1 MTKKLPSE
9 LKQTRK
15 SIQTACEFCHTKHI
29 QCDVGRPCQN
39 CLKRGIEN
47 FCRDKKRKS
56 RKRVEKHR
64 IQMQPSSVKSQAVH
78 SVPSKT
84 VSPSSVHLEFKAPPL
99 VEQRDLL
106 PSDVSKLRNTPSHST
121 NIQYTYNIND
131 NVQSNEFIPRITN
144 FNTNDGQ
151 TASEDISNN
160 TSAPQPVHLVNDPL
174 IPTIRKSTLNLKSH
188 FLEQHKAMQ
197 QPLAAACMVTT
208 TNIPVHPELDSRDVN
223 NDDVDDETDIHFDSM
238 WCNDEYMK
246 LKDIVD
252 ISTPYLPNNSQIFS
266 LQESTFPNRSASTR
280 GDSSPHLANLLNM
293 TKTRN
298 NEKGSSMSESA
309 SAFNGYDEIVSRPYI
324 SLDML
329 HSNRDSNTGSNPS
342 TNEKVEGES
351 ENSCPSDSD
360 VEKNDSDYISPSKFR
375 ELVKTPQ
382 DLYDNKCLIKPH
394 NYKLAYTKLLTC
406 LRKKFLEESKV
417 GQPDLAEVGNENQK
431 QDLRHDLE
439 IIIRSILERYAPIF
453 VSLTSNM
460 IGEDLLLQEVTLQ
473 RALLDLENMA
483 KLVSCTPICI
493 WRRSGEIC
501 FVSNEFYSLTGF
513 NKNVILD
520 RTSFIFE
527 FLDHKSVS
535 NYFQIFNEL
544 LAFGYNDINKRRKLL
559 MLNASSSTTSQITE
573 EFSFTTDGK
582 AIFTKCNLLL
592 SNGFYLKCAC
602 CWTVKRDSFNIPI
615 LVMGQFL
622 PIFDID

>member
-39 CLKRGIEN
+39 CLKRNIGK

-56 RKRVEKHR
+56 RKRIEKHGT
-64 IQMQPSSVKSQAVH
+64 QPYLNLGKRLVIH
-78 SVPSKT
+78 DVPSKT
-84 VSPSSVHLEFKAPPL
+84 VSPSSVHL
-99 VEQRDLL
+99 QRDFLS
-106 PSDVSKLRNTPSHST
+106 SDQEKPGKTPAHNT

-131 NVQSNEFIPRITN
+131 NFQSAGSIPRITN
-144 FNTNDGQ
+144 FNTDNGQ
-151 TASEDISNN
+151 TVLENTSNN
-160 TSAPQPVHLVNDPL
+160 ISASQAVHLMNDPI
-174 IPTIRKSTLNLKSH
+174 IPTVRKSTLNLKSH

-197 QPLAAACMVTT
+197 QPLA
-208 TNIPVHPELDSRDVN
+208 TNCLVATSNVPVHSGMDTSNKSD
-223 NDDVDDETDIHFDSM
+223 DDVDDETNIHFDSM

-252 ISTPYLPNNSQIFS
+252 ISTPFLPNNSQIFS
-266 LQESTFPNRSASTR
+266 LQESEYPNPSASTR
-280 GDSSPHLANLLNM
+280 GNSSLHLTNLLNS
-293 TKTRN
+293 TKSVN
-298 NEKGSSMSESA
+298 DQKDSSIGHSTST
-309 SAFNGYDEIVSRPYI
+309 FNTYDEVVSRPFI

-329 HSNRDSNTGSNPS
+329 HLNRGANANTHPS
-342 TNEKVEGES
+342 HNAKLES
-351 ENSCPSDSD
+351 ECDSSSHSDAD
-360 VEKNDSDYISPSKFR
+360 LEKHDTDFISPSKFR

-382 DLYDNKCLIKPH
+382 DLYDNKCFIKPH
-394 NYKLAYTKLLTC
+394 NYKLAYTKLLTT
-406 LRKKFLEESKV
+406 LRKKFLE
-417 GQPDLAEVGNENQK
+417 GAEIDKSASVKDEHSTQK
-431 QDLRHDLE
+431 HNLRYDLE
-439 IIIRSILERYAPIF
+439 VIIRSILERYAPIF
-453 VSLTSNM
+453 ISLTSNM
-460 IGEDLLLQEVTLQ
+460 IEEDLLLQEVTLQ

-483 KLVSCTPICI
+483 KLVSCTPMCI
-493 WRRSGEIC
+493 WRRSGEVC

-513 NKNVILD
+513 NKNLLLD

-527 FLDHKSVS
+527 YLDHKSVS

-544 LAFGYNDINKRRKLL
+544 LAFGYNDINKRKKLL
-559 MLNASSSTTSQITE
+559 MLNACSSTSSKTTE
-573 EFSFTTDGK
+573 GFSFTTDGK

-592 SNGFYLKCAC
+592 SNGLYLKCAC

-622 PIFDID
+622 PIFEMD

>member
-39 CLKRGIEN
+39 CLKRNIGK

-56 RKRVEKHR
+56 RKRIEKHGT
-64 IQMQPSSVKSQAVH
+64 QPYLNLGKRLVIH
-78 SVPSKT
+78 DVPSKT
-84 VSPSSVHLEFKAPPL
+84 VSPSSVHL
-99 VEQRDLL
+99 QRDFLS
-106 PSDVSKLRNTPSHST
+106 SDQEKPGKTPAHNT

-131 NVQSNEFIPRITN
+131 NFQSAGSIPRITN
-144 FNTNDGQ
+144 FNTNNGQ
-151 TASEDISNN
+151 TVLENTSNN
-160 TSAPQPVHLVNDPL
+160 ISASQAVHLMNDPI
-174 IPTIRKSTLNLKSH
+174 IPTVRKSTLNLKSH

-197 QPLAAACMVTT
+197 QPLA
-208 TNIPVHPELDSRDVN
+208 TNCLVATSNVPVHSGMDTSNKSD
-223 NDDVDDETDIHFDSM
+223 DDVDDETNIHFDSM

-252 ISTPYLPNNSQIFS
+252 ISTPFLPNNSQIFS
-266 LQESTFPNRSASTR
+266 LQESEYPNPSASTR
-280 GDSSPHLANLLNM
+280 GNSSLHLTNLLNS
-293 TKTRN
+293 TKSVN
-298 NEKGSSMSESA
+298 DQKDSSIGHSTST
-309 SAFNGYDEIVSRPYI
+309 FNTYDEVVSRPFI

-329 HSNRDSNTGSNPS
+329 HLNRGANANTHPS
-342 TNEKVEGES
+342 HNAKLES
-351 ENSCPSDSD
+351 ECDSSSHSDAD
-360 VEKNDSDYISPSKFR
+360 LEKHDTDFISPSKFR

-382 DLYDNKCLIKPH
+382 DLYDNKCFIKPH
-394 NYKLAYTKLLTC
+394 NYKLAYTKLLTT
-406 LRKKFLEESKV
+406 LRKKFLE
-417 GQPDLAEVGNENQK
+417 GAEIDKSASVKDEHSTQK
-431 QDLRHDLE
+431 HNLRYDLE
-439 IIIRSILERYAPIF
+439 VIIRSILERYAPIF
-453 VSLTSNM
+453 ISLTSNM
-460 IGEDLLLQEVTLQ
+460 IEEDLLLQEVTLQ

-483 KLVSCTPICI
+483 KLVSCTPMCI

-513 NKNVILD
+513 NKNLLLD

-527 FLDHKSVS
+527 YLDHKSVS

-544 LAFGYNDINKRRKLL
+544 LAFGYNDINKRKKLL
-559 MLNASSSTTSQITE
+559 MLNACSSTSSKTTE
-573 EFSFTTDGK
+573 GFSFTTDGK

-592 SNGFYLKCAC
+592 SNGLYLKCAC

-622 PIFDID
+622 PIFEMD

>member
-39 CLKRGIEN
+39 CLKRNIGK

-56 RKRVEKHR
+56 RKRIEKHGT
-64 IQMQPSSVKSQAVH
+64 QPYLNLGKRLVIH
-78 SVPSKT
+78 DVPSKT
-84 VSPSSVHLEFKAPPL
+84 VSPSSVHL
-99 VEQRDLL
+99 QRDFLS
-106 PSDVSKLRNTPSHST
+106 SDQEKPGKTPAHNT

-131 NVQSNEFIPRITN
+131 NFQSAGSIPRITN
-144 FNTNDGQ
+144 FNTNNGQ
-151 TASEDISNN
+151 TVLENTSNN
-160 TSAPQPVHLVNDPL
+160 ISASQAVHLMNDPI
-174 IPTIRKSTLNLKSH
+174 IPTVRKSTLNLKSH

-197 QPLAAACMVTT
+197 QPLA
-208 TNIPVHPELDSRDVN
+208 TNCLVATSNVPVHSGMDDSNKSD
-223 NDDVDDETDIHFDSM
+223 DDVDDETNIHFDSM

-252 ISTPYLPNNSQIFS
+252 ISTPFLPNNSQIFS
-266 LQESTFPNRSASTR
+266 LQESEYPNPSASTR
-280 GDSSPHLANLLNM
+280 GNSSLHLTNLLNS
-293 TKTRN
+293 TKSVN
-298 NEKGSSMSESA
+298 DQKDSSIGHSTST
-309 SAFNGYDEIVSRPYI
+309 FNTYDEVVSRPFI

-329 HSNRDSNTGSNPS
+329 HLNRGANANTHPS
-342 TNEKVEGES
+342 HNAKLES
-351 ENSCPSDSD
+351 ECDSSSHSDAD
-360 VEKNDSDYISPSKFR
+360 LEKHDTDFISPPKFR

-394 NYKLAYTKLLTC
+394 NYKLAYTKLLTT
-406 LRKKFLEESKV
+406 LRKKFLE
-417 GQPDLAEVGNENQK
+417 GAEIDKSASVKDEHSTQK
-431 QDLRHDLE
+431 HNLRYDLE
-439 IIIRSILERYAPIF
+439 VIIRSILERYAPIF
-453 VSLTSNM
+453 ISLTSNM
-460 IGEDLLLQEVTLQ
+460 IEEDLLLQEVTLQ

-483 KLVSCTPICI
+483 KLVSCTPMCI

-513 NKNVILD
+513 NKNLLLD

-527 FLDHKSVS
+527 YLDHKSVS

-544 LAFGYNDINKRRKLL
+544 LAFGYNDINKRKKLL
-559 MLNASSSTTSQITE
+559 MLNACSSTSSKITE
-573 EFSFTTDGK
+573 GFSFTTDGK

-592 SNGFYLKCAC
+592 SNGLYLKCAC

-622 PIFDID
+622 PIFEMD

>member
-39 CLKRGIEN
+39 CLKRNIGK

-56 RKRVEKHR
+56 RKRIEKHGT
-64 IQMQPSSVKSQAVH
+64 QPYLNLGKRLVIH
-78 SVPSKT
+78 DVPSKT
-84 VSPSSVHLEFKAPPL
+84 VSPSSVHL
-99 VEQRDLL
+99 QRDFLS
-106 PSDVSKLRNTPSHST
+106 SDQEKPGKTPAHNT

-131 NVQSNEFIPRITN
+131 NFQSAGSIPRITN
-144 FNTNDGQ
+144 LNTDNGQ
-151 TASEDISNN
+151 TVLENTSNN
-160 TSAPQPVHLVNDPL
+160 ISASQAVHLMNDPI
-174 IPTIRKSTLNLKSH
+174 IPTVRKSTLNLKSH

-197 QPLAAACMVTT
+197 QPLA
-208 TNIPVHPELDSRDVN
+208 TNCLVATSNVPVHSGMDTSNKSD
-223 NDDVDDETDIHFDSM
+223 DDVDDETNIHFDSM

-252 ISTPYLPNNSQIFS
+252 ISTPFLPNNSQIFS
-266 LQESTFPNRSASTR
+266 LQESEYPNPSASTR
-280 GDSSPHLANLLNM
+280 GNSSLHLTNLLNS
-293 TKTRN
+293 TKSVN
-298 NEKGSSMSESA
+298 DQKDSSIGHSTST
-309 SAFNGYDEIVSRPYI
+309 FNTYDEVVSRPFI

-329 HSNRDSNTGSNPS
+329 HLNRGANANTHPS
-342 TNEKVEGES
+342 HNAKLES
-351 ENSCPSDSD
+351 ECDSSSHSDAD
-360 VEKNDSDYISPSKFR
+360 LEKHDTDFISPSKFR

-382 DLYDNKCLIKPH
+382 DLYDNKCFIKPH
-394 NYKLAYTKLLTC
+394 NYKLAYTKLLTT
-406 LRKKFLEESKV
+406 LRKKFLE
-417 GQPDLAEVGNENQK
+417 GAEIDKSASVKDEHSTQK
-431 QDLRHDLE
+431 HNLRYDLE
-439 IIIRSILERYAPIF
+439 VIIRSILERYAPIF

-460 IGEDLLLQEVTLQ
+460 IEEDLLLQEVTLQ

-483 KLVSCTPICI
+483 KLVSCTPMCI

-513 NKNVILD
+513 NKNLLLD

-527 FLDHKSVS
+527 YLDHKSVS

-544 LAFGYNDINKRRKLL
+544 LAFGYNDINKRKKLL
-559 MLNASSSTTSQITE
+559 MLNACSSTSSKTTE
-573 EFSFTTDGK
+573 GFSFTTDGK

-592 SNGFYLKCAC
+592 SNGLYLKCAC

-622 PIFDID
+622 PIFEMD

>member
-39 CLKRGIEN
+39 CLKRNIGK

-56 RKRVEKHR
+56 RKRIEKHGT
-64 IQMQPSSVKSQAVH
+64 QPYLNLGKRLVIH
-78 SVPSKT
+78 DVPSKT
-84 VSPSSVHLEFKAPPL
+84 VSPSSVHL
-99 VEQRDLL
+99 QRDFLS
-106 PSDVSKLRNTPSHST
+106 SDQEKPGKTPAHNT

-131 NVQSNEFIPRITN
+131 NFQSAGSIPRITN
-144 FNTNDGQ
+144 FNTNNGQ
-151 TASEDISNN
+151 TVLENTSNN
-160 TSAPQPVHLVNDPL
+160 ISASQAVHLMNDPI
-174 IPTIRKSTLNLKSH
+174 IPTVRKSTLNLKSH

-197 QPLAAACMVTT
+197 QPLA
-208 TNIPVHPELDSRDVN
+208 TNCLVATSNVPVHSGMDDSNKSD
-223 NDDVDDETDIHFDSM
+223 DDVDDETNIHFDSM

-252 ISTPYLPNNSQIFS
+252 ISTPFLPNNSQIFS
-266 LQESTFPNRSASTR
+266 LQESEYPNPSASTR
-280 GDSSPHLANLLNM
+280 GNSSLHLTNLLNS
-293 TKTRN
+293 TKSVN
-298 NEKGSSMSESA
+298 DQKDSSIGHSTST
-309 SAFNGYDEIVSRPYI
+309 FNTYDEVVSRPFI

-329 HSNRDSNTGSNPS
+329 HLNRGANANTHPS
-342 TNEKVEGES
+342 HNAKLES
-351 ENSCPSDSD
+351 ECDSSSHSDAD
-360 VEKNDSDYISPSKFR
+360 LEKHDTDFISPSKFR

-394 NYKLAYTKLLTC
+394 NYKLAYTKLLTT
-406 LRKKFLEESKV
+406 LRKKFLE
-417 GQPDLAEVGNENQK
+417 GAEIDKSASVKDEDSTQK
-431 QDLRHDLE
+431 HNLRYDLE
-439 IIIRSILERYAPIF
+439 VIIRSILERYAPIF
-453 VSLTSNM
+453 ISLTSNM
-460 IGEDLLLQEVTLQ
+460 IEEDLLLQEVTLQ

-483 KLVSCTPICI
+483 KLVSCTPMCI

-513 NKNVILD
+513 NKNLLLD

-527 FLDHKSVS
+527 YLDHKSVS

-544 LAFGYNDINKRRKLL
+544 LAFGYNDINKRKKLL
-559 MLNASSSTTSQITE
+559 MLNACSSTSSKITE
-573 EFSFTTDGK
+573 GFSFTTDGK

-592 SNGFYLKCAC
+592 SNGLYLKCAC

-622 PIFDID
+622 PIFEMD

>member
-39 CLKRGIEN
+39 CLKRNIGK

-56 RKRVEKHR
+56 RKRIEKHGT
-64 IQMQPSSVKSQAVH
+64 QPYLNLGKRLVIH
-78 SVPSKT
+78 DVPSKT
-84 VSPSSVHLEFKAPPL
+84 VSPSSVHL
-99 VEQRDLL
+99 QRDFLS
-106 PSDVSKLRNTPSHST
+106 SDQEKPGKTPAHNT

-131 NVQSNEFIPRITN
+131 NFQSAGSIPRITN
-144 FNTNDGQ
+144 FNTNNGQ
-151 TASEDISNN
+151 TVLENTSNN
-160 TSAPQPVHLVNDPL
+160 ISASQAVHLMNDPI
-174 IPTIRKSTLNLKSH
+174 IPTVRKSTLNLKSH

-197 QPLAAACMVTT
+197 QPLA
-208 TNIPVHPELDSRDVN
+208 TNCLVATSNVPVHSGMDDSNKSD
-223 NDDVDDETDIHFDSM
+223 DDVDDETNIHFDSM

-252 ISTPYLPNNSQIFS
+252 ISTPFLPNNSQIFS
-266 LQESTFPNRSASTR
+266 LQESEYPNPSASTR
-280 GDSSPHLANLLNM
+280 GNSSLHLTNLLNS
-293 TKTRN
+293 TKSVN
-298 NEKGSSMSESA
+298 DQKDSSIGHSTST
-309 SAFNGYDEIVSRPYI
+309 FNTYDEVVSRPFI

-329 HSNRDSNTGSNPS
+329 HLNRGANANTHPS
-342 TNEKVEGES
+342 HNAKLES
-351 ENSCPSDSD
+351 ECDSSSHSDAD
-360 VEKNDSDYISPSKFR
+360 VEKHDTDFISPSKFR

-394 NYKLAYTKLLTC
+394 NYKLAYTKLLTT
-406 LRKKFLEESKV
+406 LRKKFLE
-417 GQPDLAEVGNENQK
+417 GAEIDKSASVKDEHSTQK
-431 QDLRHDLE
+431 HNLRYDLE
-439 IIIRSILERYAPIF
+439 VIIRSILERYAPIF
-453 VSLTSNM
+453 ISLTSNM
-460 IGEDLLLQEVTLQ
+460 IEEDLLLQEVTLQ

-483 KLVSCTPICI
+483 KLVSCTPMCI

-513 NKNVILD
+513 NKNLLLD

-527 FLDHKSVS
+527 YLDHKSVS

-544 LAFGYNDINKRRKLL
+544 LAFGYNDINKRKKLL
-559 MLNASSSTTSQITE
+559 MLNACSSTSSKITE
-573 EFSFTTDGK
+573 GFSFTTDGK

-592 SNGFYLKCAC
+592 SNGLYLKCAC

-622 PIFDID
+622 PIFEMD

>member
-39 CLKRGIEN
+39 CLKRNIGK

-56 RKRVEKHR
+56 RKRIEKHGT
-64 IQMQPSSVKSQAVH
+64 QPYLNLGKRLVIH
-78 SVPSKT
+78 DVPSKT
-84 VSPSSVHLEFKAPPL
+84 VSPSSVHL
-99 VEQRDLL
+99 QRDFLS
-106 PSDVSKLRNTPSHST
+106 SDQEKLGKTPAHNT

-131 NVQSNEFIPRITN
+131 NFQSAGSIPRITN
-144 FNTNDGQ
+144 FNTNNGQ
-151 TASEDISNN
+151 TVLENTSNN
-160 TSAPQPVHLVNDPL
+160 ISASQAVHLMNDPI
-174 IPTIRKSTLNLKSH
+174 IPTVRKSTLNLKSH

-197 QPLAAACMVTT
+197 QPLA
-208 TNIPVHPELDSRDVN
+208 TNCLVATSNVPVHSGMDDSNKSD
-223 NDDVDDETDIHFDSM
+223 DDVDDETNIHFDSM

-252 ISTPYLPNNSQIFS
+252 ISTPFLPNNSQIFS
-266 LQESTFPNRSASTR
+266 LQESEYPNPSASTR
-280 GDSSPHLANLLNM
+280 GNSSLHLTNLLNS
-293 TKTRN
+293 TKSVN
-298 NEKGSSMSESA
+298 DQKDSSIGHSTST
-309 SAFNGYDEIVSRPYI
+309 FNTYDEVVSRPFI

-329 HSNRDSNTGSNPS
+329 HLNRGANANTHPS
-342 TNEKVEGES
+342 HNAKLES
-351 ENSCPSDSD
+351 ECDSSSHSDAD
-360 VEKNDSDYISPSKFR
+360 LEKHDTDFISPSKFR

-394 NYKLAYTKLLTC
+394 NYKLAYTKLLTT
-406 LRKKFLEESKV
+406 LRKKFLE
-417 GQPDLAEVGNENQK
+417 GAEIDKSASVKDEHSTQK
-431 QDLRHDLE
+431 HNLRYDLE
-439 IIIRSILERYAPIF
+439 VIIRSILERYAPIF
-453 VSLTSNM
+453 ISLTSNM
-460 IGEDLLLQEVTLQ
+460 IEEDLLLQEVTLQ

-483 KLVSCTPICI
+483 KLVSCTPMCI

-513 NKNVILD
+513 NKNLLLD

-527 FLDHKSVS
+527 YLDHKSVS

-544 LAFGYNDINKRRKLL
+544 LAFGYNDINKRKKLL
-559 MLNASSSTTSQITE
+559 MLNACSSTSSKITE
-573 EFSFTTDGK
+573 GFSFTTDGK

-592 SNGFYLKCAC
+592 NNGLYLKCAC

-622 PIFDID
+622 PIFEMD

>member
-39 CLKRGIEN
+39 CLKRNIGK

-56 RKRVEKHR
+56 RKRIEKHGT
-64 IQMQPSSVKSQAVH
+64 QPYLNLGKRLVIH
-78 SVPSKT
+78 DVPSKT
-84 VSPSSVHLEFKAPPL
+84 VSPSSVHL
-99 VEQRDLL
+99 QRDFLS
-106 PSDVSKLRNTPSHST
+106 SDQEKPGKTPAHNT

-131 NVQSNEFIPRITN
+131 NFQSAGSIPRITN
-144 FNTNDGQ
+144 FNTNNGQ
-151 TASEDISNN
+151 TVLENTSNN
-160 TSAPQPVHLVNDPL
+160 ISASQAVHLMNDPI
-174 IPTIRKSTLNLKSH
+174 IPTVRKSTLNLKSH

-197 QPLAAACMVTT
+197 QPLA
-208 TNIPVHPELDSRDVN
+208 TNCLVATSNVPVHSGMDTSNKSD
-223 NDDVDDETDIHFDSM
+223 DDVDDETNIHFDSM

-252 ISTPYLPNNSQIFS
+252 ISTPFLPNNSQIFS
-266 LQESTFPNRSASTR
+266 LQESEYPNPSASTR
-280 GDSSPHLANLLNM
+280 GNSSLHLTNLLNS
-293 TKTRN
+293 TKSVN
-298 NEKGSSMSESA
+298 DQKDSSIGHSTST
-309 SAFNGYDEIVSRPYI
+309 FNTYDEVVSRPFI

-329 HSNRDSNTGSNPS
+329 HLNRGANANTHPS
-342 TNEKVEGES
+342 HNAKLES
-351 ENSCPSDSD
+351 ECDSSSHSDAD
-360 VEKNDSDYISPSKFR
+360 LEKHDTDFISPSKFR

-394 NYKLAYTKLLTC
+394 NYKLAYTKLLTT
-406 LRKKFLEESKV
+406 LRKKFLE
-417 GQPDLAEVGNENQK
+417 GAEIDKSASVKDEHSTQK
-431 QDLRHDLE
+431 HNLRYDLE
-439 IIIRSILERYAPIF
+439 VIIRSILERYAPIF
-453 VSLTSNM
+453 ISLTSNM
-460 IGEDLLLQEVTLQ
+460 IEEDLLLQEVTLQ

-483 KLVSCTPICI
+483 KLVSCMPMCI

-513 NKNVILD
+513 NKNLLLD

-527 FLDHKSVS
+527 YLDHKSVS

-544 LAFGYNDINKRRKLL
+544 LAFGYNDINKRKKLL
-559 MLNASSSTTSQITE
+559 MLNACSSTSSKTTE
-573 EFSFTTDGK
+573 GFSFTTDGK

-592 SNGFYLKCAC
+592 SNGLYLKCAC

-622 PIFDID
+622 PIFEMD

>member
-39 CLKRGIEN
+39 CLKRNIGK

-56 RKRVEKHR
+56 RKRIEKHGT
-64 IQMQPSSVKSQAVH
+64 QPYLNLGKRLVIH
-78 SVPSKT
+78 DVPSKT
-84 VSPSSVHLEFKAPPL
+84 VSTSSVHL
-99 VEQRDLL
+99 QRDFLS
-106 PSDVSKLRNTPSHST
+106 SDQEKPGKTPAHNT

-131 NVQSNEFIPRITN
+131 NFQSAGSIPRITN
-144 FNTNDGQ
+144 FNTNNGQ
-151 TASEDISNN
+151 TVLENTSNN
-160 TSAPQPVHLVNDPL
+160 ISASQAVHLMNDPI
-174 IPTIRKSTLNLKSH
+174 IPTVRKSTLNLKSH

-197 QPLAAACMVTT
+197 QPLA
-208 TNIPVHPELDSRDVN
+208 TNCLVATSNVPVHSGMDTSNKSD
-223 NDDVDDETDIHFDSM
+223 DDVDDETNIHFDSM

-252 ISTPYLPNNSQIFS
+252 ISTPFLPNNSQIFS
-266 LQESTFPNRSASTR
+266 LQESEYPNPSASTR
-280 GDSSPHLANLLNM
+280 GNSSLHLTNLLNS
-293 TKTRN
+293 TKSVN
-298 NEKGSSMSESA
+298 DQKDSSIGHSTST
-309 SAFNGYDEIVSRPYI
+309 FNTYDEVVSRPFI

-329 HSNRDSNTGSNPS
+329 HLNRGANANTHPS
-342 TNEKVEGES
+342 HNAKLES
-351 ENSCPSDSD
+351 ECDSSSHSDAD
-360 VEKNDSDYISPSKFR
+360 LEKHDTDFISPPKFR

-394 NYKLAYTKLLTC
+394 NYKLAYTKLLTT
-406 LRKKFLEESKV
+406 LRKKFLE
-417 GQPDLAEVGNENQK
+417 GAEIDKSASVKDEHSTQK
-431 QDLRHDLE
+431 HNLRYDLE
-439 IIIRSILERYAPIF
+439 VIIRSILERYAPIF
-453 VSLTSNM
+453 ISLTSNM
-460 IGEDLLLQEVTLQ
+460 IEEDLLLQEVTLQ

-483 KLVSCTPICI
+483 KLVSCTPMCI

-513 NKNVILD
+513 NKNLLLD

-527 FLDHKSVS
+527 YLDHKSVS

-544 LAFGYNDINKRRKLL
+544 LAFGYNDINKRKKLL
-559 MLNASSSTTSQITE
+559 MLNACSSTSSKTTE
-573 EFSFTTDGK
+573 GFSFTTDGK

-592 SNGFYLKCAC
+592 SNGLYLKCAC

-622 PIFDID
+622 PIFEMD

>member
-39 CLKRGIEN
+39 CLKRNIGK

-56 RKRVEKHR
+56 RKRIEKHGT
-64 IQMQPSSVKSQAVH
+64 QPYLNLGKRLVIH
-78 SVPSKT
+78 DVPSKT
-84 VSPSSVHLEFKAPPL
+84 VSPSSVHL
-99 VEQRDLL
+99 QRDFLS
-106 PSDVSKLRNTPSHST
+106 SDQEKPGKTPAHNT

-131 NVQSNEFIPRITN
+131 NFQSAGSIPRITN
-144 FNTNDGQ
+144 FNTDNGQ
-151 TASEDISNN
+151 TVLENTSNN
-160 TSAPQPVHLVNDPL
+160 ISASQAVHLMNDPI
-174 IPTIRKSTLNLKSH
+174 IPTVRKSTLNLKSH

-197 QPLAAACMVTT
+197 QPLA
-208 TNIPVHPELDSRDVN
+208 TNCLVATSNVPVHSGMDASNKSD
-223 NDDVDDETDIHFDSM
+223 DDVDDETNIHFDSM

-252 ISTPYLPNNSQIFS
+252 ISTPFLPNNSQIFS
-266 LQESTFPNRSASTR
+266 LQESEYPNPSASTR
-280 GDSSPHLANLLNM
+280 GNSSLHLTNLLNS
-293 TKTRN
+293 TKSVN
-298 NEKGSSMSESA
+298 DQKDSSIGHSTST
-309 SAFNGYDEIVSRPYI
+309 FNTYDEVVSRPFI

-329 HSNRDSNTGSNPS
+329 HLNRGANANTHPS
-342 TNEKVEGES
+342 HNAKLES
-351 ENSCPSDSD
+351 ECDSSSHSDAD
-360 VEKNDSDYISPSKFR
+360 LEKHDTDFISPSKFR

-394 NYKLAYTKLLTC
+394 NYKLAYTKLLTT
-406 LRKKFLEESKV
+406 LRKKFLE
-417 GQPDLAEVGNENQK
+417 GAEIDKSASVKDEHSTQK
-431 QDLRHDLE
+431 HNLRYDLE
-439 IIIRSILERYAPIF
+439 VIIRSILERYAPIF
-453 VSLTSNM
+453 ISLTSNM
-460 IGEDLLLQEVTLQ
+460 IEEDLLLQEVTLQ

-483 KLVSCTPICI
+483 KLVSCTPMCI

-513 NKNVILD
+513 NKNLLLD

-527 FLDHKSVS
+527 YLDHKSVS

-544 LAFGYNDINKRRKLL
+544 LAFGYNDINKRKKLL
-559 MLNASSSTTSQITE
+559 MLNACSSTSSKTTE
-573 EFSFTTDGK
+573 GFSFTTDGK

-592 SNGFYLKCAC
+592 SNGLYLKCAC

-622 PIFDID
+622 PIFEMD

>member
-39 CLKRGIEN
+39 CLKRNIGK

-56 RKRVEKHR
+56 RKRIEKHGT
-64 IQMQPSSVKSQAVH
+64 QPYLNLGKRLVIH
-78 SVPSKT
+78 DVPSKT
-84 VSPSSVHLEFKAPPL
+84 VSPSSVHL
-99 VEQRDLL
+99 QRDFLS
-106 PSDVSKLRNTPSHST
+106 SDQEKPGKTPAHNT

-131 NVQSNEFIPRITN
+131 NFQSAGSIPRITN
-144 FNTNDGQ
+144 LNTDNGQ
-151 TASEDISNN
+151 TVLENTSNN
-160 TSAPQPVHLVNDPL
+160 ISASQAVHLMNDPI
-174 IPTIRKSTLNLKSH
+174 IPTVRKSTLNLKSH

-197 QPLAAACMVTT
+197 QPLA
-208 TNIPVHPELDSRDVN
+208 TNCLVATSNVPVHSGMDTSNKSD
-223 NDDVDDETDIHFDSM
+223 DDVDDETNIHFDSM

-252 ISTPYLPNNSQIFS
+252 ISTPFLPNNSQIFS
-266 LQESTFPNRSASTR
+266 LQESEYPNPSASTR
-280 GDSSPHLANLLNM
+280 GNSSLHLTNLLNS
-293 TKTRN
+293 TKSVN
-298 NEKGSSMSESA
+298 DQKDSSIGHSTST
-309 SAFNGYDEIVSRPYI
+309 FNTYDEVVSRPFI

-329 HSNRDSNTGSNPS
+329 HLNRGANANTHPS
-342 TNEKVEGES
+342 HNAKLES
-351 ENSCPSDSD
+351 ECDSSSHSDAD
-360 VEKNDSDYISPSKFR
+360 LEKHDTDFISPSKFR

-394 NYKLAYTKLLTC
+394 NYKLAYTKLLTT
-406 LRKKFLEESKV
+406 LRKKFLE
-417 GQPDLAEVGNENQK
+417 GAEIDKSVSVKDEHSTQK
-431 QDLRHDLE
+431 HNLRYDLE
-439 IIIRSILERYAPIF
+439 VIIRSILERYAPIF
-453 VSLTSNM
+453 ISLTSNM
-460 IGEDLLLQEVTLQ
+460 IEEDLLLQEVTLQ

-483 KLVSCTPICI
+483 KLVSCTPMCI

-513 NKNVILD
+513 NKNLLLD

-527 FLDHKSVS
+527 YLDHKSVS

-544 LAFGYNDINKRRKLL
+544 LAFGYNDINKRKKLL
-559 MLNASSSTTSQITE
+559 MLNACSSTSSKTTE
-573 EFSFTTDGK
+573 GFSFTTDGK

-592 SNGFYLKCAC
+592 SNGLYLKCAC

-622 PIFDID
+622 PIFEMD

>member
-39 CLKRGIEN
+39 CLKRNIGK

-56 RKRVEKHR
+56 RKRIEKHGT
-64 IQMQPSSVKSQAVH
+64 QPYLNLGKRLVIH
-78 SVPSKT
+78 DVPSKT
-84 VSPSSVHLEFKAPPL
+84 VSPSSVHL
-99 VEQRDLL
+99 QRDFLS
-106 PSDVSKLRNTPSHST
+106 SDQEKPGKTPAHNT

-131 NVQSNEFIPRITN
+131 NFQSAGSIPRITN
-144 FNTNDGQ
+144 FNTNNGQ
-151 TASEDISNN
+151 TVLENTSNN
-160 TSAPQPVHLVNDPL
+160 ISASQAVHLMNDPI
-174 IPTIRKSTLNLKSH
+174 IPTVRKSTLNLKSH

-197 QPLAAACMVTT
+197 QPLA
-208 TNIPVHPELDSRDVN
+208 TNCLVATSNVPVHSGMDASNKSD
-223 NDDVDDETDIHFDSM
+223 DDVDDETNIHFDSM

-252 ISTPYLPNNSQIFS
+252 ISTPFLPNNSQIFS
-266 LQESTFPNRSASTR
+266 LQESEYPNPSASTR
-280 GDSSPHLANLLNM
+280 GNSSLHLTNLLNS
-293 TKTRN
+293 TKSVN
-298 NEKGSSMSESA
+298 DQKDSSIGHSTST
-309 SAFNGYDEIVSRPYI
+309 FNTYDEVVSRPFI

-329 HSNRDSNTGSNPS
+329 HLNRGANANTHPS
-342 TNEKVEGES
+342 HNAKLES
-351 ENSCPSDSD
+351 ECDSSSHSDAD
-360 VEKNDSDYISPSKFR
+360 LEKHDTDFISPSKFR

-394 NYKLAYTKLLTC
+394 NYKLAYTKLLTT
-406 LRKKFLEESKV
+406 LRKKFLEGAKIDKSASVKDEHST
-417 GQPDLAEVGNENQK
+417 QK
-431 QDLRHDLE
+431 HNLRYDLE
-439 IIIRSILERYAPIF
+439 VIIRSILERYAPIF
-453 VSLTSNM
+453 ISLTSNM
-460 IGEDLLLQEVTLQ
+460 IEEDLLLQEVTLQ

-483 KLVSCTPICI
+483 KLVSCTPMCI

-513 NKNVILD
+513 NKNLLLD

-527 FLDHKSVS
+527 YLDHKSVS

-544 LAFGYNDINKRRKLL
+544 LAFGYNDINKRKKLL
-559 MLNASSSTTSQITE
+559 MLNACSSTSSKITE
-573 EFSFTTDGK
+573 GFSFTTDGK

-592 SNGFYLKCAC
+592 SNGLYLKCAC

-622 PIFDID
+622 PIFEMD

>member
-39 CLKRGIEN
+39 CLKRNIGK

-56 RKRVEKHR
+56 RKRIEKHGT
-64 IQMQPSSVKSQAVH
+64 QPYLNLGKRLVIH
-78 SVPSKT
+78 DVPSKT
-84 VSPSSVHLEFKAPPL
+84 VSPSSVHL
-99 VEQRDLL
+99 QRDFLS
-106 PSDVSKLRNTPSHST
+106 SDQEKPGKTPAHNT

-131 NVQSNEFIPRITN
+131 NFQSAGSIPRITN
-144 FNTNDGQ
+144 FNTDNGQ
-151 TASEDISNN
+151 TVLENTSNN
-160 TSAPQPVHLVNDPL
+160 ISASQAVHLMNDPI
-174 IPTIRKSTLNLKSH
+174 IPTVRKSTLNLKSH

-197 QPLAAACMVTT
+197 QPLVTNCLVAT
-208 TNIPVHPELDSRDVN
+208 SNVPVHSGMDASNKSD
-223 NDDVDDETDIHFDSM
+223 DDVDDETNIHFDSM

-252 ISTPYLPNNSQIFS
+252 ISTPFLPNNSQIFS
-266 LQESTFPNRSASTR
+266 LQESEYPNPSASTR
-280 GDSSPHLANLLNM
+280 GNSSLHLTNLLNS
-293 TKTRN
+293 TKSVN
-298 NEKGSSMSESA
+298 DQKDSSIGHSTST
-309 SAFNGYDEIVSRPYI
+309 FNTYDEVVSRPFI

-329 HSNRDSNTGSNPS
+329 HLNRGANANTHPS
-342 TNEKVEGES
+342 HNAKLES
-351 ENSCPSDSD
+351 ECDSSSHSDAD
-360 VEKNDSDYISPSKFR
+360 LEKHDTDFISPSKFR

-394 NYKLAYTKLLTC
+394 NYKLAYTKLLTT
-406 LRKKFLEESKV
+406 LRKKFLE
-417 GQPDLAEVGNENQK
+417 GAEIDKSASVKDEHSTQK
-431 QDLRHDLE
+431 HNLRYDLE
-439 IIIRSILERYAPIF
+439 VIIRSILERYAPIF
-453 VSLTSNM
+453 ISLTSNM
-460 IGEDLLLQEVTLQ
+460 IEEDLLLQEVTLQ

-483 KLVSCTPICI
+483 KLVSCTPMCI

-513 NKNVILD
+513 NKNLLLD

-527 FLDHKSVS
+527 YLDHKSVS

-544 LAFGYNDINKRRKLL
+544 LAFGYNDINKRKKLL
-559 MLNASSSTTSQITE
+559 MLNACSSTSSKITE
-573 EFSFTTDGK
+573 GFSFTTDGK

-592 SNGFYLKCAC
+592 SNGLYLKCAC

-622 PIFDID
+622 PIFEMD

>member
-39 CLKRGIEN
+39 CLKRNIGK

-56 RKRVEKHR
+56 RKRIEKHGT
-64 IQMQPSSVKSQAVH
+64 QPYLNLGKRLVIH
-78 SVPSKT
+78 DVPSKT
-84 VSPSSVHLEFKAPPL
+84 VSPSSVHL
-99 VEQRDLL
+99 QRDFLS
-106 PSDVSKLRNTPSHST
+106 SDQEKPGKTPAHNT

-131 NVQSNEFIPRITN
+131 NFQSAGSIPRITN
-144 FNTNDGQ
+144 FNTNNGQ
-151 TASEDISNN
+151 TVLENTSNN
-160 TSAPQPVHLVNDPL
+160 ISASQAVHLMNDPI
-174 IPTIRKSTLNLKSH
+174 IPTVRKSTLNLKSH

-197 QPLAAACMVTT
+197 QPLA
-208 TNIPVHPELDSRDVN
+208 TNCLVATSNVPVHSGMDDSNKSD
-223 NDDVDDETDIHFDSM
+223 DDVDDETNIHFDSM

-252 ISTPYLPNNSQIFS
+252 ISTPFLPNNSQIFS
-266 LQESTFPNRSASTR
+266 LQESEYPNPSASTR
-280 GDSSPHLANLLNM
+280 GNSSLHLTNLLNS
-293 TKTRN
+293 TKSVN
-298 NEKGSSMSESA
+298 DQKDSSIGHSTST
-309 SAFNGYDEIVSRPYI
+309 FNTYDEVVSRPFI

-329 HSNRDSNTGSNPS
+329 HLNRGANANTHPS
-342 TNEKVEGES
+342 HNAKLES
-351 ENSCPSDSD
+351 ECDSSSHSDAD
-360 VEKNDSDYISPSKFR
+360 LEKHDTDFISPSKFR

-382 DLYDNKCLIKPH
+382 DLYDNKCFIKPH
-394 NYKLAYTKLLTC
+394 NYKLAYTKLLTT
-406 LRKKFLEESKV
+406 LRKKFLE
-417 GQPDLAEVGNENQK
+417 GAEIDKSASVKDEHSTQK
-431 QDLRHDLE
+431 HNLRYDLE
-439 IIIRSILERYAPIF
+439 VIIRSILERYAPIF
-453 VSLTSNM
+453 ISLTSNM
-460 IGEDLLLQEVTLQ
+460 IEEDLLLQEVTLQ

-483 KLVSCTPICI
+483 KLVSCTPMCI
-493 WRRSGEIC
+493 WRRSGEVC

-513 NKNVILD
+513 NKNLLLD

-527 FLDHKSVS
+527 YLDHKSVS

-544 LAFGYNDINKRRKLL
+544 LAFGYNDINKRKKLL
-559 MLNASSSTTSQITE
+559 MLNACSSTSSKITE
-573 EFSFTTDGK
+573 GFSFTTDGK

-592 SNGFYLKCAC
+592 SNGLYLKCAC

-622 PIFDID
+622 PIFEMD

>member
-39 CLKRGIEN
+39 CLKRNIGK

-56 RKRVEKHR
+56 RKRIEKHGT
-64 IQMQPSSVKSQAVH
+64 QPYLNLGKRLVIH
-78 SVPSKT
+78 DVPSKT
-84 VSPSSVHLEFKAPPL
+84 VSPSSVHL
-99 VEQRDLL
+99 QRDFLS
-106 PSDVSKLRNTPSHST
+106 SDQEKPGKTPAHNT

-131 NVQSNEFIPRITN
+131 NFQSAGSIPRITN
-144 FNTNDGQ
+144 LNTDNGQ
-151 TASEDISNN
+151 TVLENTSNN
-160 TSAPQPVHLVNDPL
+160 ISASQAVHLMNDPI
-174 IPTIRKSTLNLKSH
+174 IPTVRKSTLNLKSH

-197 QPLAAACMVTT
+197 QPLA
-208 TNIPVHPELDSRDVN
+208 TNCLVATSNVPVHSGMDTSNKSD
-223 NDDVDDETDIHFDSM
+223 DDVDDETNIHFDSM

-252 ISTPYLPNNSQIFS
+252 ISTPFLPNNSQIFS
-266 LQESTFPNRSASTR
+266 LQESEYPNPSASTR
-280 GDSSPHLANLLNM
+280 GNSSLHLTNLLNS
-293 TKTRN
+293 TKSVN
-298 NEKGSSMSESA
+298 DQKDSSIGHSTST
-309 SAFNGYDEIVSRPYI
+309 FNTYDEVVSRPFI

-329 HSNRDSNTGSNPS
+329 HLNRGANANTHPS
-342 TNEKVEGES
+342 HNAKLES
-351 ENSCPSDSD
+351 ECDSSSHSDAD
-360 VEKNDSDYISPSKFR
+360 LEKHDTDFISPSKFR

-394 NYKLAYTKLLTC
+394 NYKLAYTKLLTT
-406 LRKKFLEESKV
+406 LRKKFLE
-417 GQPDLAEVGNENQK
+417 GAEIDKSVSVKDEHSTQK
-431 QDLRHDLE
+431 HNLRYDLE
-439 IIIRSILERYAPIF
+439 VIIRSILERYAPIF
-453 VSLTSNM
+453 ISLTSNM
-460 IGEDLLLQEVTLQ
+460 IEEDLLLQEVTLQ

-483 KLVSCTPICI
+483 KLVSCTPMCI

-513 NKNVILD
+513 NKNLLLD

-527 FLDHKSVS
+527 YLDHKSVS

-544 LAFGYNDINKRRKLL
+544 LAFGYNDINKRKKLL
-559 MLNASSSTTSQITE
+559 MLNACSSTSSKITE
-573 EFSFTTDGK
+573 GFSFTTDGK

-592 SNGFYLKCAC
+592 SNGLYLKCAC

-622 PIFDID
+622 PIFEMD

>member
-39 CLKRGIEN
+39 CLKRNIGK

-56 RKRVEKHR
+56 RKRIEKHGT
-64 IQMQPSSVKSQAVH
+64 QPYLNLGKRLVIH
-78 SVPSKT
+78 DVPSKT
-84 VSPSSVHLEFKAPPL
+84 VSPSSVHL
-99 VEQRDLL
+99 QRDFLS
-106 PSDVSKLRNTPSHST
+106 SDQEKPGKTPAHNT

-131 NVQSNEFIPRITN
+131 NFQSAGSIPRITN
-144 FNTNDGQ
+144 FNTNNGQ
-151 TASEDISNN
+151 TVLENTSNN
-160 TSAPQPVHLVNDPL
+160 ISASQAVHLMNDPI
-174 IPTIRKSTLNLKSH
+174 IPTVRKSTLNLKSH

-197 QPLAAACMVTT
+197 QPLA
-208 TNIPVHPELDSRDVN
+208 TNCLVATSNVPVHSGMDDSNKSD
-223 NDDVDDETDIHFDSM
+223 DDVDDETNIHFDSM

-252 ISTPYLPNNSQIFS
+252 ISTPFLPNNSQIFS
-266 LQESTFPNRSASTR
+266 LQESEYPNPSASTR
-280 GDSSPHLANLLNM
+280 GNSSLHLTNLLNS
-293 TKTRN
+293 TKSV
-298 NEKGSSMSESA
+298 NEQKDSSIGHSTST
-309 SAFNGYDEIVSRPYI
+309 FNTYDEVVSRPFI

-329 HSNRDSNTGSNPS
+329 HLNRGANANTHPS
-342 TNEKVEGES
+342 HNAKLES
-351 ENSCPSDSD
+351 ECDSSSHSDAD
-360 VEKNDSDYISPSKFR
+360 LEKHDTDFISPSKFR

-394 NYKLAYTKLLTC
+394 NYKLAYTKLLTT
-406 LRKKFLEESKV
+406 LRKKFLE
-417 GQPDLAEVGNENQK
+417 GAEIDKSASVKDEHSTQK
-431 QDLRHDLE
+431 HNLRYDLE
-439 IIIRSILERYAPIF
+439 VIIRSILERYAPIF
-453 VSLTSNM
+453 ISLTSNM
-460 IGEDLLLQEVTLQ
+460 IEEDLLLQEVTLQ

-483 KLVSCTPICI
+483 KLVSCTPMCI

-513 NKNVILD
+513 NKNLLLD

-527 FLDHKSVS
+527 YLDHKSVS

-544 LAFGYNDINKRRKLL
+544 LAFGYNDINKRKKLL
-559 MLNASSSTTSQITE
+559 MLNACSSTSSKITE
-573 EFSFTTDGK
+573 GFSFTTDGK

-592 SNGFYLKCAC
+592 SNGLYLKCAC

-622 PIFDID
+622 PIFEMD

>member
-39 CLKRGIEN
+39 CLKRNIGK

-56 RKRVEKHR
+56 RKRIEKHGT
-64 IQMQPSSVKSQAVH
+64 QPYLNLGKRLVIH
-78 SVPSKT
+78 DVPSKT
-84 VSPSSVHLEFKAPPL
+84 VSPSSVHL
-99 VEQRDLL
+99 QRDFLS
-106 PSDVSKLRNTPSHST
+106 SDQEKPGKTPAHNT

-131 NVQSNEFIPRITN
+131 NFQSAGSIPRITN
-144 FNTNDGQ
+144 FNTNNGQ
-151 TASEDISNN
+151 TVLENTSNN
-160 TSAPQPVHLVNDPL
+160 ISASQAVHLMNDPI
-174 IPTIRKSTLNLKSH
+174 IPTVRKSTLNLKSH

-197 QPLAAACMVTT
+197 QPLA
-208 TNIPVHPELDSRDVN
+208 TNCLVATSNVPVHSGMDDSNKSD
-223 NDDVDDETDIHFDSM
+223 DDVDDETNIHFDSM

-252 ISTPYLPNNSQIFS
+252 ISTPFLPNNSQIFS
-266 LQESTFPNRSASTR
+266 LQESEYPNPSASTR
-280 GDSSPHLANLLNM
+280 GNSSLHLTNLLNS
-293 TKTRN
+293 TKSVN
-298 NEKGSSMSESA
+298 DQKDSSIGHSTST
-309 SAFNGYDEIVSRPYI
+309 FNTYDEVVSRPFI

-329 HSNRDSNTGSNPS
+329 HLNRGANANTHPS
-342 TNEKVEGES
+342 HNAKLES
-351 ENSCPSDSD
+351 ECDSSSHSDAD
-360 VEKNDSDYISPSKFR
+360 LEKHDTDFISPSKFR

-394 NYKLAYTKLLTC
+394 NYKLAYTKLLTT
-406 LRKKFLEESKV
+406 LRKKFLE
-417 GQPDLAEVGNENQK
+417 GAEIDKSASVKDEHSTQK
-431 QDLRHDLE
+431 HNLRYDLE
-439 IIIRSILERYAPIF
+439 VIIRSILERYAPIF
-453 VSLTSNM
+453 ISLTSNM
-460 IGEDLLLQEVTLQ
+460 IEEDLLLQEVTLQ

-483 KLVSCTPICI
+483 KLVSCTPMCI

-513 NKNVILD
+513 NKNLLLD

-527 FLDHKSVS
+527 YLDHKSVS

-544 LAFGYNDINKRRKLL
+544 LAFGYNDINKRKKLL
-559 MLNASSSTTSQITE
+559 MLNACSSTSSKTTE
-573 EFSFTTDGK
+573 GFSFTTDGK

-592 SNGFYLKCAC
+592 SNGLYLKCAC

-622 PIFDID
+622 PIFEMD

>member
-39 CLKRGIEN
+39 CLKRNIGK

-56 RKRVEKHR
+56 RKRIEKHGT
-64 IQMQPSSVKSQAVH
+64 QPYLNLGKRLVIH
-78 SVPSKT
+78 DVPSKT
-84 VSPSSVHLEFKAPPL
+84 VSTSSVHL
-99 VEQRDLL
+99 QRDFLS
-106 PSDVSKLRNTPSHST
+106 SDQEKPGKTPAHNT

-131 NVQSNEFIPRITN
+131 NFQSAGSIPRITN
-144 FNTNDGQ
+144 FNTNNGQ
-151 TASEDISNN
+151 TVLENTSNN
-160 TSAPQPVHLVNDPL
+160 ISASQAVHLMNDPI
-174 IPTIRKSTLNLKSH
+174 IPTVRKSTLNLKSH

-197 QPLAAACMVTT
+197 QPLA
-208 TNIPVHPELDSRDVN
+208 TNCLVATSNVPVHSGMDTSNKSD
-223 NDDVDDETDIHFDSM
+223 DDVDDETNIHFDSM

-252 ISTPYLPNNSQIFS
+252 ISTPFLPNNSQIFS
-266 LQESTFPNRSASTR
+266 LQESEYPNPSASTR
-280 GDSSPHLANLLNM
+280 GNSSLHLTNLLNS
-293 TKTRN
+293 TKSVN
-298 NEKGSSMSESA
+298 DQKDSSIGHSTST
-309 SAFNGYDEIVSRPYI
+309 FNTYDEVVSRPFI

-329 HSNRDSNTGSNPS
+329 HLNRGANANTHPS
-342 TNEKVEGES
+342 HNAKLES
-351 ENSCPSDSD
+351 ECDSSSHSDAD
-360 VEKNDSDYISPSKFR
+360 LEKHDTDFISPSKFR

-394 NYKLAYTKLLTC
+394 NYKLAYTKLLTT
-406 LRKKFLEESKV
+406 LRKKFLE
-417 GQPDLAEVGNENQK
+417 GAEIDKSASVKDEHSTQK
-431 QDLRHDLE
+431 HNLRYDLE
-439 IIIRSILERYAPIF
+439 VIIRSILERYAPIF
-453 VSLTSNM
+453 ISLTSNM
-460 IGEDLLLQEVTLQ
+460 IEEDLLLQEVTLQ

-483 KLVSCTPICI
+483 KLVSCTPMCI

-513 NKNVILD
+513 NKNLLLD

-527 FLDHKSVS
+527 YLDHKSVS

-544 LAFGYNDINKRRKLL
+544 LAFGYNDINKRKKLL
-559 MLNASSSTTSQITE
+559 MLNACSSTSSKITE
-573 EFSFTTDGK
+573 GFSFTTDGK

-592 SNGFYLKCAC
+592 SNGLYLKCAC

-622 PIFDID
+622 PIFEMD

>member
-39 CLKRGIEN
+39 CLKRNIGK

-56 RKRVEKHR
+56 RKRIEKHGT
-64 IQMQPSSVKSQAVH
+64 QPYLNLGKRLVIH
-78 SVPSKT
+78 DVPSKT
-84 VSPSSVHLEFKAPPL
+84 VSPSSVHL
-99 VEQRDLL
+99 QRDFLS
-106 PSDVSKLRNTPSHST
+106 SDQEKPGKTPAHNT

-131 NVQSNEFIPRITN
+131 NFQSAGSIPRITN
-144 FNTNDGQ
+144 FNTDNGQ
-151 TASEDISNN
+151 TVLENTSNN
-160 TSAPQPVHLVNDPL
+160 ISASQAVHLMNDPI
-174 IPTIRKSTLNLKSH
+174 IPTVRKSTLNLKSH

-197 QPLAAACMVTT
+197 QPLA
-208 TNIPVHPELDSRDVN
+208 TNCLVATSNVPVHSGMDTSNKSD
-223 NDDVDDETDIHFDSM
+223 DDVDDETNIHFDSM

-252 ISTPYLPNNSQIFS
+252 ISTPFLPNNSQIFS
-266 LQESTFPNRSASTR
+266 LQESEYPNPSASTR
-280 GDSSPHLANLLNM
+280 GNSSLHLTNLLNS
-293 TKTRN
+293 TKSVN
-298 NEKGSSMSESA
+298 DQKDSSIGHSTST
-309 SAFNGYDEIVSRPYI
+309 FNTYDEVVSRPFI

-329 HSNRDSNTGSNPS
+329 HLNRGANANTHPS
-342 TNEKVEGES
+342 HNAKLES
-351 ENSCPSDSD
+351 ECDSSSHSDAD
-360 VEKNDSDYISPSKFR
+360 LEKHDTDFISPSKFR

-382 DLYDNKCLIKPH
+382 DLYDNKCFIKPH
-394 NYKLAYTKLLTC
+394 NYKLAYTKLLTT
-406 LRKKFLEESKV
+406 LRKKFLE
-417 GQPDLAEVGNENQK
+417 GAEIDKSASVKDEHSTQK
-431 QDLRHDLE
+431 HNLRYDLE
-439 IIIRSILERYAPIF
+439 VIIRSILERYAPIF
-453 VSLTSNM
+453 ISLTSNM
-460 IGEDLLLQEVTLQ
+460 IEEDLLLQEVTLQ

-483 KLVSCTPICI
+483 KLVSCTPMCI

-513 NKNVILD
+513 NKNLLLD

-527 FLDHKSVS
+527 YLDHKSVS

-544 LAFGYNDINKRRKLL
+544 LAFGYNDINKRKKLL
-559 MLNASSSTTSQITE
+559 MLNACSSTSSKTTE
-573 EFSFTTDGK
+573 GFSFTTDGK

-592 SNGFYLKCAC
+592 SNGLYLKCAC

-622 PIFDID
+622 PIFEMD

>member
-39 CLKRGIEN
+39 CLKRNIGK

-56 RKRVEKHR
+56 RKRIEKHGT
-64 IQMQPSSVKSQAVH
+64 QPYLNLGKRLVIH
-78 SVPSKT
+78 DVPSKT
-84 VSPSSVHLEFKAPPL
+84 VSPSSVHL
-99 VEQRDLL
+99 QRDFLS
-106 PSDVSKLRNTPSHST
+106 SDQEKPGKTPAHNT

-131 NVQSNEFIPRITN
+131 NFQSAGSIPRITN
-144 FNTNDGQ
+144 FNTDNGQ
-151 TASEDISNN
+151 TVLENTSNN
-160 TSAPQPVHLVNDPL
+160 ISASQAVHLMNDPI
-174 IPTIRKSTLNLKSH
+174 IPTVRKSTLNLKSH

-197 QPLAAACMVTT
+197 QPLA
-208 TNIPVHPELDSRDVN
+208 TNCLVATSNVPVHSGMDDSNKSD
-223 NDDVDDETDIHFDSM
+223 DDVDDETNIHFDSM

-252 ISTPYLPNNSQIFS
+252 ISTPFLPNNSQIFS
-266 LQESTFPNRSASTR
+266 LQESEYPNPSASTR
-280 GDSSPHLANLLNM
+280 GNSSLHLTNLLNS
-293 TKTRN
+293 TKSVN
-298 NEKGSSMSESA
+298 DQKDSSIGHSTST
-309 SAFNGYDEIVSRPYI
+309 FNTYDEVVSRPFI

-329 HSNRDSNTGSNPS
+329 HLNRGANANTHPS
-342 TNEKVEGES
+342 HNAKLES
-351 ENSCPSDSD
+351 ECDSSSHSDAD
-360 VEKNDSDYISPSKFR
+360 LEKHDTDFISPSKFR

-382 DLYDNKCLIKPH
+382 DLYDNKCFIKPH
-394 NYKLAYTKLLTC
+394 NYKLAYTKLLTT
-406 LRKKFLEESKV
+406 LRKKFLE
-417 GQPDLAEVGNENQK
+417 GAEIDKSASVKDEHSTQK
-431 QDLRHDLE
+431 HNLRYDLE
-439 IIIRSILERYAPIF
+439 VIIRSILERYAPIF
-453 VSLTSNM
+453 ISLTSNM
-460 IGEDLLLQEVTLQ
+460 IEEDLLLQEVTLQ

-483 KLVSCTPICI
+483 KLVSCTPMCI

-513 NKNVILD
+513 NKNLLLD

-527 FLDHKSVS
+527 YLDHKSVS

-544 LAFGYNDINKRRKLL
+544 LAFGYNDINKRKKLL
-559 MLNASSSTTSQITE
+559 MLNACSSTSSKTTE
-573 EFSFTTDGK
+573 GFSFTTDGK

-592 SNGFYLKCAC
+592 SNGLYLKCAC

-622 PIFDID
+622 PIFEMD

>member
-39 CLKRGIEN
+39 CLKRNIGK

-56 RKRVEKHR
+56 RKRIEKHGT
-64 IQMQPSSVKSQAVH
+64 QPYLNLGKRLVIH
-78 SVPSKT
+78 DVPSKT
-84 VSPSSVHLEFKAPPL
+84 VSPSSVHL
-99 VEQRDLL
+99 QRDFLS
-106 PSDVSKLRNTPSHST
+106 SDQEKPGKTPAHNT

-131 NVQSNEFIPRITN
+131 NFQSAGSIPRITN
-144 FNTNDGQ
+144 FNTNNGQ
-151 TASEDISNN
+151 TVLENTSNN
-160 TSAPQPVHLVNDPL
+160 ISASQAVHLMNDPI
-174 IPTIRKSTLNLKSH
+174 IPTVRKSTLNLKSH

-197 QPLAAACMVTT
+197 QPLA
-208 TNIPVHPELDSRDVN
+208 TNCLVATSNVPVHSGMDDSNKSD
-223 NDDVDDETDIHFDSM
+223 DDVDDETNIHFDSM

-252 ISTPYLPNNSQIFS
+252 ISTPFLPNNSQIFS
-266 LQESTFPNRSASTR
+266 LQESEYPNPSASTR
-280 GDSSPHLANLLNM
+280 GNSSLHLTNLLNS
-293 TKTRN
+293 TKSVN
-298 NEKGSSMSESA
+298 DQKDSSIGHSTST
-309 SAFNGYDEIVSRPYI
+309 FNTYDEVVSRPFI

-329 HSNRDSNTGSNPS
+329 HLNRGANANTHPS
-342 TNEKVEGES
+342 HNAKLES
-351 ENSCPSDSD
+351 ECDSSSHSDAD
-360 VEKNDSDYISPSKFR
+360 LEKHDTDFISPSKFR

-394 NYKLAYTKLLTC
+394 NYKLAYTKLLTT
-406 LRKKFLEESKV
+406 LRKKFLE
-417 GQPDLAEVGNENQK
+417 GAEIDKSASVKDEHSTQK
-431 QDLRHDLE
+431 HNLRYDLE
-439 IIIRSILERYAPIF
+439 VIIRSILERYAPIF
-453 VSLTSNM
+453 ISLTSNM
-460 IGEDLLLQEVTLQ
+460 IEEDLLLQEVTLQ

-483 KLVSCTPICI
+483 KLVSCTPMCI
-493 WRRSGEIC
+493 WRRSGEVC

-513 NKNVILD
+513 NKNLLLD

-527 FLDHKSVS
+527 YLDHKSVS

-544 LAFGYNDINKRRKLL
+544 LAFGYNDINKRKKLL
-559 MLNASSSTTSQITE
+559 MLNACSSTSSKTTE
-573 EFSFTTDGK
+573 GFSFTTDGK

-592 SNGFYLKCAC
+592 SNGLYLKCAC

-622 PIFDID
+622 PIFEMD

>member
-39 CLKRGIEN
+39 CLKRNIGK

-56 RKRVEKHR
+56 RKRIEKHGT
-64 IQMQPSSVKSQAVH
+64 QPYLNLGKRLVIH
-78 SVPSKT
+78 DVPSKT
-84 VSPSSVHLEFKAPPL
+84 VSPSSVHL
-99 VEQRDLL
+99 QRDFLS
-106 PSDVSKLRNTPSHST
+106 SDQEKPGKTPAHNT

-131 NVQSNEFIPRITN
+131 NFQSAGSIPRITN
-144 FNTNDGQ
+144 FNTNNGQ
-151 TASEDISNN
+151 TVLENTSNN
-160 TSAPQPVHLVNDPL
+160 ISASQAVHLMNDPI
-174 IPTIRKSTLNLKSH
+174 IPTVRKSTLNLKSH

-197 QPLAAACMVTT
+197 QPLA
-208 TNIPVHPELDSRDVN
+208 TNCLVATSNVPVHSGMDDSNKSD
-223 NDDVDDETDIHFDSM
+223 DDVDDETNIHFDSM

-252 ISTPYLPNNSQIFS
+252 ISTPFLPNNSQIFS
-266 LQESTFPNRSASTR
+266 LQESEYPNPSASTR
-280 GDSSPHLANLLNM
+280 GNSSLHLTNLLNS
-293 TKTRN
+293 TKSVN
-298 NEKGSSMSESA
+298 DQKDSSIGHSTST
-309 SAFNGYDEIVSRPYI
+309 FNTYDEVVSRPFI

-329 HSNRDSNTGSNPS
+329 HLNRGANANTHPS
-342 TNEKVEGES
+342 HNAKLES
-351 ENSCPSDSD
+351 ECDSSSHSDAD
-360 VEKNDSDYISPSKFR
+360 LEKHDTDFISPSKFR

-382 DLYDNKCLIKPH
+382 DLYDNKCFIKPH
-394 NYKLAYTKLLTC
+394 NYKLAYTKLLTT
-406 LRKKFLEESKV
+406 LRKKFLE
-417 GQPDLAEVGNENQK
+417 GAEIDKSASVKDEHSTQK
-431 QDLRHDLE
+431 HNLRYDLE
-439 IIIRSILERYAPIF
+439 VIIRSILERYAPIF
-453 VSLTSNM
+453 ISLTSNM
-460 IGEDLLLQEVTLQ
+460 IEEDLLLQEVTLQ

-483 KLVSCTPICI
+483 KLVSCTPMCI
-493 WRRSGEIC
+493 WRRSGEVC

-513 NKNVILD
+513 NKNLLLD

-527 FLDHKSVS
+527 YLDHKSVS

-544 LAFGYNDINKRRKLL
+544 LAFGYNDINKRKKLL
-559 MLNASSSTTSQITE
+559 MLNACSSTSSKTTE
-573 EFSFTTDGK
+573 GFSFTTDGK

-592 SNGFYLKCAC
+592 SNGLYLKCAC

-622 PIFDID
+622 PIFEMD

>member
-39 CLKRGIEN
+39 CLKRNIGK

-56 RKRVEKHR
+56 RKRIEKHGT
-64 IQMQPSSVKSQAVH
+64 QPYLNLGKRLVIH
-78 SVPSKT
+78 DVPSKT
-84 VSPSSVHLEFKAPPL
+84 VSTSSVHL
-99 VEQRDLL
+99 QRDFLS
-106 PSDVSKLRNTPSHST
+106 SDQEKPGKTPAHNT

-131 NVQSNEFIPRITN
+131 NFQSAGSIPRITN
-144 FNTNDGQ
+144 FNTNNGQ
-151 TASEDISNN
+151 TVLENTSNN
-160 TSAPQPVHLVNDPL
+160 ISASQAVHLMNDPI
-174 IPTIRKSTLNLKSH
+174 IPTVRKSTLNLKSH

-197 QPLAAACMVTT
+197 QPLA
-208 TNIPVHPELDSRDVN
+208 TNCLVATSNVPVHSGMDDSNKSD
-223 NDDVDDETDIHFDSM
+223 DDVDDETNIHFDSM

-252 ISTPYLPNNSQIFS
+252 ISTPFLPNNSQIFS
-266 LQESTFPNRSASTR
+266 LQESEYPNPSASTR
-280 GDSSPHLANLLNM
+280 GNSSLHLTNLLNS
-293 TKTRN
+293 TKSVN
-298 NEKGSSMSESA
+298 DQKDSSIGHSTST
-309 SAFNGYDEIVSRPYI
+309 FNTYDEVVSRPFI

-329 HSNRDSNTGSNPS
+329 HLNRGANANTHPS
-342 TNEKVEGES
+342 HNAKLES
-351 ENSCPSDSD
+351 ECDSSSHSDAD
-360 VEKNDSDYISPSKFR
+360 LEKHDTDFISPSKFR

-394 NYKLAYTKLLTC
+394 NYKLAYTKLLTT
-406 LRKKFLEESKV
+406 LRKKFLE
-417 GQPDLAEVGNENQK
+417 GAEIDKSASVKDEHSTQK
-431 QDLRHDLE
+431 HNLRYDLE
-439 IIIRSILERYAPIF
+439 VIIRSILERYAPIF
-453 VSLTSNM
+453 ISLTSNM
-460 IGEDLLLQEVTLQ
+460 IEEDLLLQEVTLQ

-483 KLVSCTPICI
+483 KLVSCMPMCI

-513 NKNVILD
+513 NKNLLLD

-527 FLDHKSVS
+527 YLDHKSVS

-544 LAFGYNDINKRRKLL
+544 LAFGYNDINKRKKLL
-559 MLNASSSTTSQITE
+559 MLNACSSTSSKITE
-573 EFSFTTDGK
+573 GFSFTTDGK

-592 SNGFYLKCAC
+592 SNGLYLKCAC

-622 PIFDID
+622 PIFEMD

>member
-39 CLKRGIEN
+39 CLKRNIGK

-56 RKRVEKHR
+56 RKRIEKHGT
-64 IQMQPSSVKSQAVH
+64 QPYLNLGKRLVIH
-78 SVPSKT
+78 DVPSKT
-84 VSPSSVHLEFKAPPL
+84 VSPSSVHL
-99 VEQRDLL
+99 QRDFLS
-106 PSDVSKLRNTPSHST
+106 SDQEKPGKTPAHNT

-131 NVQSNEFIPRITN
+131 NFQSAGSIPRITN
-144 FNTNDGQ
+144 FNTNNGQ
-151 TASEDISNN
+151 TVLENTSNN
-160 TSAPQPVHLVNDPL
+160 ILASQAVHLMNDPI
-174 IPTIRKSTLNLKSH
+174 IPTVRKSTLNLKSH

-197 QPLAAACMVTT
+197 QPLA
-208 TNIPVHPELDSRDVN
+208 TNCLVATSNVPVHSGMDASNKSD
-223 NDDVDDETDIHFDSM
+223 DDVDDETNIHFDSM

-252 ISTPYLPNNSQIFS
+252 ISTPFLPNNSQIFS
-266 LQESTFPNRSASTR
+266 LQESEYPNPSASTR
-280 GDSSPHLANLLNM
+280 GNSSLHLTNLLNS
-293 TKTRN
+293 TKSVN
-298 NEKGSSMSESA
+298 DQKDSSIGHSTST
-309 SAFNGYDEIVSRPYI
+309 FNTYDEVVSRPFI

-329 HSNRDSNTGSNPS
+329 HLNRGANANTHPS
-342 TNEKVEGES
+342 HNAKLES
-351 ENSCPSDSD
+351 ECDSSSHSDAD
-360 VEKNDSDYISPSKFR
+360 LEKHDTDFISPSKFR

-394 NYKLAYTKLLTC
+394 NYKLAYTKLLTT
-406 LRKKFLEESKV
+406 LRKKFLE
-417 GQPDLAEVGNENQK
+417 GAEIDKSASVKDEHSTQK
-431 QDLRHDLE
+431 HNLRYDLE
-439 IIIRSILERYAPIF
+439 VIIRSILERYAPIF
-453 VSLTSNM
+453 ISLTSNM
-460 IGEDLLLQEVTLQ
+460 IEEDLLLQEVTLQ

-483 KLVSCTPICI
+483 KLVSCTPMCI

-513 NKNVILD
+513 NKNLLLD

-527 FLDHKSVS
+527 YLDHKSVS

-544 LAFGYNDINKRRKLL
+544 LAFGYNDINKRKKLL
-559 MLNASSSTTSQITE
+559 MLNACSSTSSKITE
-573 EFSFTTDGK
+573 GFSFTTDGK

-592 SNGFYLKCAC
+592 SNGLYLKCAC

-622 PIFDID
+622 PIFEMD

>member
-39 CLKRGIEN
+39 CLKRNIGK

-56 RKRVEKHR
+56 RKRIEKHGT
-64 IQMQPSSVKSQAVH
+64 QPYLNLGKRLVIH
-78 SVPSKT
+78 DVPSKT
-84 VSPSSVHLEFKAPPL
+84 VSPSSVHL
-99 VEQRDLL
+99 QRDFLS
-106 PSDVSKLRNTPSHST
+106 SDQEKPGKTPAHNT

-131 NVQSNEFIPRITN
+131 NFQSAGSIPRITN
-144 FNTNDGQ
+144 FNTNNGQ
-151 TASEDISNN
+151 TVLENTSNN
-160 TSAPQPVHLVNDPL
+160 ISASQAVHLMNDPI
-174 IPTIRKSTLNLKSH
+174 IPTVRKSTLNLKSH

-197 QPLAAACMVTT
+197 QPLA
-208 TNIPVHPELDSRDVN
+208 TNCLVATSNVPVHSGMDASNKSD
-223 NDDVDDETDIHFDSM
+223 DDVDDETNIHFDSM

-252 ISTPYLPNNSQIFS
+252 ISTPFLPNNSQIFS
-266 LQESTFPNRSASTR
+266 LQESEYPNPSASTR
-280 GDSSPHLANLLNM
+280 GNSSLHLTNLLNS
-293 TKTRN
+293 TKSVN
-298 NEKGSSMSESA
+298 DQKDSSIGHSTST
-309 SAFNGYDEIVSRPYI
+309 FNTYDEVVSRPFI

-329 HSNRDSNTGSNPS
+329 HLNRGANANTHSSHNA
-342 TNEKVEGES
+342 KLES
-351 ENSCPSDSD
+351 ECDSSSHSDAD
-360 VEKNDSDYISPSKFR
+360 LEKHDTDFISPSKFR

-394 NYKLAYTKLLTC
+394 NYKLAYTKLLTT
-406 LRKKFLEESKV
+406 LRKKFLE
-417 GQPDLAEVGNENQK
+417 GAEIDKSASVKDEHSTQK
-431 QDLRHDLE
+431 HNLRYDLE
-439 IIIRSILERYAPIF
+439 VIIRSILERYAPIF
-453 VSLTSNM
+453 ISLTSNM
-460 IGEDLLLQEVTLQ
+460 IEEDLLLQEVTLQ

-483 KLVSCTPICI
+483 KLVSCTPMCI

-513 NKNVILD
+513 NKNLLLD

-527 FLDHKSVS
+527 YLDHKSVS

-544 LAFGYNDINKRRKLL
+544 LAFGYNDINKRKKLL
-559 MLNASSSTTSQITE
+559 MLNACSSTSSKITE
-573 EFSFTTDGK
+573 GFSFTTDGK

-592 SNGFYLKCAC
+592 SNGLYLKCAC

-622 PIFDID
+622 PIFEMD

>member
-39 CLKRGIEN
+39 CLKRNIGK

-56 RKRVEKHR
+56 RKRIEKHGT
-64 IQMQPSSVKSQAVH
+64 QPYLNLGKRLVIH
-78 SVPSKT
+78 DVPSKT
-84 VSPSSVHLEFKAPPL
+84 VSPSSVHL
-99 VEQRDLL
+99 QRDFLS
-106 PSDVSKLRNTPSHST
+106 SDQEKPGKTPAHNT

-131 NVQSNEFIPRITN
+131 NFQSAGSIPRITN
-144 FNTNDGQ
+144 LNTDNGQ
-151 TASEDISNN
+151 TVLENTSNN
-160 TSAPQPVHLVNDPL
+160 ISASQAVHLMNDPI
-174 IPTIRKSTLNLKSH
+174 IPTVRKSTLNLKSH

-197 QPLAAACMVTT
+197 QPLA
-208 TNIPVHPELDSRDVN
+208 TNCLVATSNVPVHSGMDTSNKSD
-223 NDDVDDETDIHFDSM
+223 DDVDDETNIHFDSM

-252 ISTPYLPNNSQIFS
+252 ISTPFLPNNSQIFS
-266 LQESTFPNRSASTR
+266 LQESEYPNPSASTR
-280 GDSSPHLANLLNM
+280 GNSSLHLTNLLNS
-293 TKTRN
+293 TKSVN
-298 NEKGSSMSESA
+298 DQKDSSIGHSTST
-309 SAFNGYDEIVSRPYI
+309 FNTYDEVVSRPFI

-329 HSNRDSNTGSNPS
+329 HLNRGANANTHPS
-342 TNEKVEGES
+342 HNAKLES
-351 ENSCPSDSD
+351 ECDSSSHSDAD
-360 VEKNDSDYISPSKFR
+360 LEKHDTDFISPSKFR

-382 DLYDNKCLIKPH
+382 DLYDNKCFIKPH
-394 NYKLAYTKLLTC
+394 NYKLAYTKLLTT
-406 LRKKFLEESKV
+406 LRKKFLE
-417 GQPDLAEVGNENQK
+417 GAEIDKSASVKDEHSTQK
-431 QDLRHDLE
+431 HNLRYDLE
-439 IIIRSILERYAPIF
+439 VIIRSILERYAPIF
-453 VSLTSNM
+453 ISLTSNM
-460 IGEDLLLQEVTLQ
+460 IEEDLLLQEVTLQ

-483 KLVSCTPICI
+483 KLVSCTPMCI

-513 NKNVILD
+513 NKNLLLD

-527 FLDHKSVS
+527 YLDHKSVS

-544 LAFGYNDINKRRKLL
+544 LAFGYNDINKRKKLL
-559 MLNASSSTTSQITE
+559 MLNACSSTSSKITE
-573 EFSFTTDGK
+573 GFSFTTDGK

-592 SNGFYLKCAC
+592 SNGLYLKCAC

-622 PIFDID
+622 PIFEMD

>member
-39 CLKRGIEN
+39 CLKRNIGK

-56 RKRVEKHR
+56 RKRIEKHGT
-64 IQMQPSSVKSQAVH
+64 QPYLNLGKRLVIH
-78 SVPSKT
+78 DVPSKT
-84 VSPSSVHLEFKAPPL
+84 VSPSSVHL
-99 VEQRDLL
+99 QRDFLSSNQEK
-106 PSDVSKLRNTPSHST
+106 PGKIPAHNT

-131 NVQSNEFIPRITN
+131 NFQSAGSIPRITN
-144 FNTNDGQ
+144 FNTDNGQ
-151 TASEDISNN
+151 TVLENTSNN
-160 TSAPQPVHLVNDPL
+160 ISASQAVHLMNDPI
-174 IPTIRKSTLNLKSH
+174 IPTVRKSTLNLKSR

-197 QPLAAACMVTT
+197 QPLA
-208 TNIPVHPELDSRDVN
+208 TNCLVATSNVPVHSGMDTSNKSD
-223 NDDVDDETDIHFDSM
+223 DDVDDETNIHFDSM

-252 ISTPYLPNNSQIFS
+252 ISTPFLPNNSQIFS
-266 LQESTFPNRSASTR
+266 LQESEYPNPSASTR
-280 GDSSPHLANLLNM
+280 VNSSLHLTNLLNS
-293 TKTRN
+293 TKSVN
-298 NEKGSSMSESA
+298 DQKDSSIGHSTST
-309 SAFNGYDEIVSRPYI
+309 FNTYDEVVSRPFI

-329 HSNRDSNTGSNPS
+329 HLNRGANANTHPS
-342 TNEKVEGES
+342 HNAKLES
-351 ENSCPSDSD
+351 ECDSSSHSDAD
-360 VEKNDSDYISPSKFR
+360 LEKHDTDFISPSKFR

-394 NYKLAYTKLLTC
+394 NYKLAYTKLLTT
-406 LRKKFLEESKV
+406 LRKKFLE
-417 GQPDLAEVGNENQK
+417 GAEIDKSASVKDEHSTQK
-431 QDLRHDLE
+431 HNLRYDLE
-439 IIIRSILERYAPIF
+439 VIIRSILERYAPIF
-453 VSLTSNM
+453 ISSTSNM
-460 IGEDLLLQEVTLQ
+460 IEEDLLLQEVTLQ

-483 KLVSCTPICI
+483 KLVSCTPMCI

-513 NKNVILD
+513 NKNLLLD

-527 FLDHKSVS
+527 YLDHKSVS

-544 LAFGYNDINKRRKLL
+544 LAFGYNDINKRKKLL
-559 MLNASSSTTSQITE
+559 MLNACSSTSSKITE
-573 EFSFTTDGK
+573 GFSFTTDGK

-592 SNGFYLKCAC
+592 SNGLYLKCAC

-622 PIFDID
+622 PIFEMD

>member
-39 CLKRGIEN
+39 CLKRNIGK

-56 RKRVEKHR
+56 RKRIEKHGT
-64 IQMQPSSVKSQAVH
+64 QPYLNLGKRLVIH
-78 SVPSKT
+78 DVPSKT
-84 VSPSSVHLEFKAPPL
+84 VSPSSVHL
-99 VEQRDLL
+99 QRDFLS
-106 PSDVSKLRNTPSHST
+106 SDQEKPGKTPAHNT

-131 NVQSNEFIPRITN
+131 NFQSAGSIPRITN
-144 FNTNDGQ
+144 FNTDNGQ
-151 TASEDISNN
+151 TVLENTSNN
-160 TSAPQPVHLVNDPL
+160 ISASQAVHLMNDPI
-174 IPTIRKSTLNLKSH
+174 IPTVRKSTLNLKSH

-197 QPLAAACMVTT
+197 QPLA
-208 TNIPVHPELDSRDVN
+208 TNCLVATSNVPVHSGMDDSNKSD
-223 NDDVDDETDIHFDSM
+223 DDVDDETNIHFDSM

-252 ISTPYLPNNSQIFS
+252 ISTPFLPNNSQIFS
-266 LQESTFPNRSASTR
+266 LQESEYPNPSASTR
-280 GDSSPHLANLLNM
+280 GNSSLHLTNLLNS
-293 TKTRN
+293 TKSVN
-298 NEKGSSMSESA
+298 DQKDSSIGHSTST
-309 SAFNGYDEIVSRPYI
+309 FNTYDEVVSRPFI

-329 HSNRDSNTGSNPS
+329 HLNRGANANTHPS
-342 TNEKVEGES
+342 HNAKLES
-351 ENSCPSDSD
+351 ECDSSSHSDAD
-360 VEKNDSDYISPSKFR
+360 LEKHDTDFISPSKFR

-394 NYKLAYTKLLTC
+394 NYKLAYTKLLTT
-406 LRKKFLEESKV
+406 LRKKFLE
-417 GQPDLAEVGNENQK
+417 GAEIDKSASVKDEHSTQK
-431 QDLRHDLE
+431 HNLRYDLE
-439 IIIRSILERYAPIF
+439 VIIRSILERYAPIF
-453 VSLTSNM
+453 ISLTSNM
-460 IGEDLLLQEVTLQ
+460 IEEDLLLQEVTLQ

-483 KLVSCTPICI
+483 KLVSCTPMCI

-513 NKNVILD
+513 NKNLLLD

-527 FLDHKSVS
+527 YLDHKSVS

-544 LAFGYNDINKRRKLL
+544 LAFGYNDINKRKKLL
-559 MLNASSSTTSQITE
+559 MLNACSSTSSKITE
-573 EFSFTTDGK
+573 GFSFTTDGK

-592 SNGFYLKCAC
+592 SNGLYLKCAC

-622 PIFDID
+622 PIFEMD

>member
-39 CLKRGIEN
+39 CLKRNIGK

-56 RKRVEKHR
+56 RKRIEKHGT
-64 IQMQPSSVKSQAVH
+64 QPYLNLGKRLVIH
-78 SVPSKT
+78 DVPSKT
-84 VSPSSVHLEFKAPPL
+84 VYPSSVHL
-99 VEQRDLL
+99 QRDFLS
-106 PSDVSKLRNTPSHST
+106 SDQEKPGKTPAHNT

-131 NVQSNEFIPRITN
+131 NFQSAGSIPRITN
-144 FNTNDGQ
+144 FNTNNGQ
-151 TASEDISNN
+151 TVLENTSNN
-160 TSAPQPVHLVNDPL
+160 ISASQAVHLMNDPI
-174 IPTIRKSTLNLKSH
+174 IPTVRKSTLNLKSH

-197 QPLAAACMVTT
+197 QPLA
-208 TNIPVHPELDSRDVN
+208 TNCLVATSNVPVHSGMDASNKSD
-223 NDDVDDETDIHFDSM
+223 DDVDDETNIHFDSM

-252 ISTPYLPNNSQIFS
+252 ISTPFLPNNSQIFS
-266 LQESTFPNRSASTR
+266 LQESEYPNPSASTR
-280 GDSSPHLANLLNM
+280 GNSSLHLTNLLNS
-293 TKTRN
+293 TKSVN
-298 NEKGSSMSESA
+298 DQKDSSIGHSTST
-309 SAFNGYDEIVSRPYI
+309 FNTYDEVVSRPFI

-329 HSNRDSNTGSNPS
+329 HLNRGANANTHPS
-342 TNEKVEGES
+342 HNAKLES
-351 ENSCPSDSD
+351 ECDSSSHSDAD
-360 VEKNDSDYISPSKFR
+360 LEKHDTDFISPSKFR
-375 ELVKTPQ
+375 ELVTTPQ

-394 NYKLAYTKLLTC
+394 NYKLAYTKLLTT
-406 LRKKFLEESKV
+406 LRKKFLE
-417 GQPDLAEVGNENQK
+417 GAEIDKSASVKDEHSTQK
-431 QDLRHDLE
+431 HNLRYDLE
-439 IIIRSILERYAPIF
+439 VIIRSILERYAPIF
-453 VSLTSNM
+453 ISLTSNM
-460 IGEDLLLQEVTLQ
+460 IEEDLLLQEVTLQ

-483 KLVSCTPICI
+483 KLVSCTPMCI

-513 NKNVILD
+513 NKNLLLD

-527 FLDHKSVS
+527 YLDHKSVS

-544 LAFGYNDINKRRKLL
+544 LAFGYNDINKRKKLL
-559 MLNASSSTTSQITE
+559 MLNACSSTSSKITE
-573 EFSFTTDGK
+573 GFSFTTDGK

-592 SNGFYLKCAC
+592 SNGLYLKCAC

-622 PIFDID
+622 PIFEMD

>member
-39 CLKRGIEN
+39 CLKRNIGK

-56 RKRVEKHR
+56 RKRIEKHGT
-64 IQMQPSSVKSQAVH
+64 QPYLNLGKRLVIH
-78 SVPSKT
+78 DVPSKT
-84 VSPSSVHLEFKAPPL
+84 VSPSSVHL
-99 VEQRDLL
+99 QRDFLS
-106 PSDVSKLRNTPSHST
+106 SDQEKPGKTPAHNT

-131 NVQSNEFIPRITN
+131 NFQSAGSIPRITN
-144 FNTNDGQ
+144 FNANNGQ
-151 TASEDISNN
+151 TVLENTSNN
-160 TSAPQPVHLVNDPL
+160 ISASQAVHLMNDPI
-174 IPTIRKSTLNLKSH
+174 IPTVRKSTLNLKSH

-197 QPLAAACMVTT
+197 QPLA
-208 TNIPVHPELDSRDVN
+208 TNCLVATSNVPVHSGMDASNKSD
-223 NDDVDDETDIHFDSM
+223 DDVDDETNIHFDSM

-252 ISTPYLPNNSQIFS
+252 ISTPFLPNNSQIFS
-266 LQESTFPNRSASTR
+266 LQESEYPNPSASTR
-280 GDSSPHLANLLNM
+280 GNSSLHLTNLLNS
-293 TKTRN
+293 TKSVN
-298 NEKGSSMSESA
+298 DQKDSSIGHSTST
-309 SAFNGYDEIVSRPYI
+309 FNTYDEVVSRPFI

-329 HSNRDSNTGSNPS
+329 HLNRGANANTHPS
-342 TNEKVEGES
+342 HNAKLES
-351 ENSCPSDSD
+351 ECDSSSHSDAD
-360 VEKNDSDYISPSKFR
+360 LEKHDTDFISPSKFR

-394 NYKLAYTKLLTC
+394 NYKLAYTKLLTT
-406 LRKKFLEESKV
+406 LRKKFLE
-417 GQPDLAEVGNENQK
+417 GAEIDKSASVKDEHSTQK
-431 QDLRHDLE
+431 HNLRYDLE
-439 IIIRSILERYAPIF
+439 VIIRSILERYAPIF
-453 VSLTSNM
+453 ISLTSNM
-460 IGEDLLLQEVTLQ
+460 IEEDLLLQEVTLQ

-483 KLVSCTPICI
+483 KLVSCTPMCI

-513 NKNVILD
+513 NKNLLLD

-527 FLDHKSVS
+527 YLDHKSVS

-544 LAFGYNDINKRRKLL
+544 LAFGYNDINKRKKLL
-559 MLNASSSTTSQITE
+559 MLNACSSTSSKITE
-573 EFSFTTDGK
+573 GFSFTTDGK

-592 SNGFYLKCAC
+592 SNGLYLKCAC

-622 PIFDID
+622 PIFEMD

>member
-39 CLKRGIEN
+39 CLKRNIGK

-56 RKRVEKHR
+56 RKRIEKHGT
-64 IQMQPSSVKSQAVH
+64 QPYLNLGKRLVIH
-78 SVPSKT
+78 DVPSKT
-84 VSPSSVHLEFKAPPL
+84 VSTSSVHL
-99 VEQRDLL
+99 QRDFLS
-106 PSDVSKLRNTPSHST
+106 SDQEKPGKTPAHNT

-131 NVQSNEFIPRITN
+131 NFQSAGSIPRITN
-144 FNTNDGQ
+144 FNTNNGQ
-151 TASEDISNN
+151 TVLENTSNN
-160 TSAPQPVHLVNDPL
+160 ISASQAVHLMNDPI
-174 IPTIRKSTLNLKSH
+174 IPTVRKSTLNLKSH

-197 QPLAAACMVTT
+197 QPLA
-208 TNIPVHPELDSRDVN
+208 TNCLVATSNVPVHSGMDASNKSD
-223 NDDVDDETDIHFDSM
+223 DDVDDETNIHFDSM

-252 ISTPYLPNNSQIFS
+252 ISTPFLPNNSQIFS
-266 LQESTFPNRSASTR
+266 LQESEYPNPSASTR
-280 GDSSPHLANLLNM
+280 GNSSLHLTNLLNS
-293 TKTRN
+293 TKSVN
-298 NEKGSSMSESA
+298 DQKDSSIGHSTST
-309 SAFNGYDEIVSRPYI
+309 FNTYDEVVSRPFI

-329 HSNRDSNTGSNPS
+329 HLNRGANANTHPS
-342 TNEKVEGES
+342 HNAKLES
-351 ENSCPSDSD
+351 ECDSSSHSDAD
-360 VEKNDSDYISPSKFR
+360 LEKHDTDFISPSKFR

-394 NYKLAYTKLLTC
+394 NYKLAYTKLLTT
-406 LRKKFLEESKV
+406 LRKKFLE
-417 GQPDLAEVGNENQK
+417 GAEIDKSASVKDEHSTQK
-431 QDLRHDLE
+431 HNLRYDLE
-439 IIIRSILERYAPIF
+439 VIIRSILERYAPIF
-453 VSLTSNM
+453 ISLTSNM
-460 IGEDLLLQEVTLQ
+460 IEEDLLLQEVTLQ

-483 KLVSCTPICI
+483 KLVSCTPMCI

-513 NKNVILD
+513 NKNLLLD

-527 FLDHKSVS
+527 YLDHKSVS

-544 LAFGYNDINKRRKLL
+544 LAFGYNDINKRKKLL
-559 MLNASSSTTSQITE
+559 MLNACSSTSSKITE
-573 EFSFTTDGK
+573 GFSFTTDGK

-592 SNGFYLKCAC
+592 SNGLYLKCAC

-622 PIFDID
+622 PIFEMD

>member
-39 CLKRGIEN
+39 CLKRNIGK

-56 RKRVEKHR
+56 RKRIEKHGT
-64 IQMQPSSVKSQAVH
+64 QPYLNLGKRLVIH
-78 SVPSKT
+78 DVPSKT
-84 VSPSSVHLEFKAPPL
+84 VSPSSVHL
-99 VEQRDLL
+99 QRDFLS
-106 PSDVSKLRNTPSHST
+106 SDQEKPGKTPAHNT

-131 NVQSNEFIPRITN
+131 NFQSAGSIPRITN
-144 FNTNDGQ
+144 FNTDNGQ
-151 TASEDISNN
+151 TVLENTSNN
-160 TSAPQPVHLVNDPL
+160 ISASQAVHLMNDPI
-174 IPTIRKSTLNLKSH
+174 IPTVRKSTLNLKSH

-197 QPLAAACMVTT
+197 QPLA
-208 TNIPVHPELDSRDVN
+208 TNCLVATSNVPVHSGMDTSNKSD
-223 NDDVDDETDIHFDSM
+223 DDVDDETNIHFDSM

-252 ISTPYLPNNSQIFS
+252 ISTPFLPNNSQIFS
-266 LQESTFPNRSASTR
+266 LQESEYPNPSASTR
-280 GDSSPHLANLLNM
+280 GNSSLHLTNLLNS
-293 TKTRN
+293 TKSVN
-298 NEKGSSMSESA
+298 DQKDSSIGHSTST
-309 SAFNGYDEIVSRPYI
+309 FNTYDEVVSRPFI

-329 HSNRDSNTGSNPS
+329 HLNRGANANTHPS
-342 TNEKVEGES
+342 HNAKLES
-351 ENSCPSDSD
+351 ECDSSSHSDAD
-360 VEKNDSDYISPSKFR
+360 LEKHDTDFISPSKFR

-382 DLYDNKCLIKPH
+382 DLYDNKCFIKPH
-394 NYKLAYTKLLTC
+394 NYKLAYTKLLTT
-406 LRKKFLEESKV
+406 LRKKFLE
-417 GQPDLAEVGNENQK
+417 GAEIDKSASVKDEHSTQK
-431 QDLRHDLE
+431 HNLRYDLE
-439 IIIRSILERYAPIF
+439 VIIRSILERYAPIF
-453 VSLTSNM
+453 ISLTSNM
-460 IGEDLLLQEVTLQ
+460 IEEDLLLQEVTLQ

-483 KLVSCTPICI
+483 KLVSCMPMCI

-513 NKNVILD
+513 NKNLLLD

-527 FLDHKSVS
+527 YLDHKSVS

-544 LAFGYNDINKRRKLL
+544 LAFGYNDINKRKKLL
-559 MLNASSSTTSQITE
+559 MLNACSSTSSKTTE
-573 EFSFTTDGK
+573 GFSFTTDGK

-592 SNGFYLKCAC
+592 SNGLYLKCAC

-622 PIFDID
+622 PIFEMD

>member
-39 CLKRGIEN
+39 CLKRNIGK

-56 RKRVEKHR
+56 RKRIEKHGT
-64 IQMQPSSVKSQAVH
+64 QPYLNLGKRLVIH
-78 SVPSKT
+78 DVPSKT
-84 VSPSSVHLEFKAPPL
+84 VSTSSVHL
-99 VEQRDLL
+99 QRDFLS
-106 PSDVSKLRNTPSHST
+106 SDQEKPGKTPAHNT

-131 NVQSNEFIPRITN
+131 NFQSAGSIPRITN
-144 FNTNDGQ
+144 FNTDNGQ
-151 TASEDISNN
+151 TVLENTSNN
-160 TSAPQPVHLVNDPL
+160 ISASQAVHLMNDPI
-174 IPTIRKSTLNLKSH
+174 IPTVRKSTLNLKSH

-197 QPLAAACMVTT
+197 QPLA
-208 TNIPVHPELDSRDVN
+208 TNCLVATSNVPVHSGMDDSNKSD
-223 NDDVDDETDIHFDSM
+223 DDVDDETNIHFDSM

-252 ISTPYLPNNSQIFS
+252 ISTPFLPNNSQIFS
-266 LQESTFPNRSASTR
+266 LQESEYPNPSASTR
-280 GDSSPHLANLLNM
+280 GNSSLHLTNLLNS
-293 TKTRN
+293 TKSVN
-298 NEKGSSMSESA
+298 DQKDSSIGHSTST
-309 SAFNGYDEIVSRPYI
+309 FNTYDEVVSRPFI

-329 HSNRDSNTGSNPS
+329 HLNRGANANTHPS
-342 TNEKVEGES
+342 HNAKLES
-351 ENSCPSDSD
+351 ECDSSSHSDAD
-360 VEKNDSDYISPSKFR
+360 LEKHDTDFISPSKFR

-394 NYKLAYTKLLTC
+394 NYKLAYTKLLTT
-406 LRKKFLEESKV
+406 LRKKFLE
-417 GQPDLAEVGNENQK
+417 GAEIDKSASVKDEHSTQK
-431 QDLRHDLE
+431 HNLRYDLE
-439 IIIRSILERYAPIF
+439 VIIRSILERYAPIF
-453 VSLTSNM
+453 ISLTSNM
-460 IGEDLLLQEVTLQ
+460 IEEDLLLQEVTLQ

-483 KLVSCTPICI
+483 KLVSCTPMCI

-513 NKNVILD
+513 NKNLLLD

-527 FLDHKSVS
+527 YLDHKSVS

-544 LAFGYNDINKRRKLL
+544 LAFGYNDINKRKKLL
-559 MLNASSSTTSQITE
+559 MLNACSSTSSKITE
-573 EFSFTTDGK
+573 GFSFTTDGK

-592 SNGFYLKCAC
+592 SNGLYLKCAC

-622 PIFDID
+622 PIFEMD

>member
-39 CLKRGIEN
+39 CLKRNIGK

-56 RKRVEKHR
+56 RKRIEKHGT
-64 IQMQPSSVKSQAVH
+64 QPYLNLGKRLVIH
-78 SVPSKT
+78 DVPSKT
-84 VSPSSVHLEFKAPPL
+84 VSPSSVHL
-99 VEQRDLL
+99 QRDFLS
-106 PSDVSKLRNTPSHST
+106 SDQEKPGKTPAHNT

-131 NVQSNEFIPRITN
+131 NFQSAGSIPRITN
-144 FNTNDGQ
+144 FNTNNGQ
-151 TASEDISNN
+151 TVLENTSNN
-160 TSAPQPVHLVNDPL
+160 ISASQAVHLMNDPI
-174 IPTIRKSTLNLKSH
+174 IPTVRKSTLNLKSH

-197 QPLAAACMVTT
+197 QPLA
-208 TNIPVHPELDSRDVN
+208 TNCLVATSNVPVHSGMDTSNKSD
-223 NDDVDDETDIHFDSM
+223 DDVDDETNIHFDSM

-252 ISTPYLPNNSQIFS
+252 ISTPFLPNNSQIFS
-266 LQESTFPNRSASTR
+266 LQESEYPNPSAST
-280 GDSSPHLANLLNM
+280 GGNSSLHLTNLLNS
-293 TKTRN
+293 TKSVN
-298 NEKGSSMSESA
+298 DQKDSSIGHSTST
-309 SAFNGYDEIVSRPYI
+309 FNTYDEVVSRPFI

-329 HSNRDSNTGSNPS
+329 HLNRGANANTHPS
-342 TNEKVEGES
+342 HNAKLES
-351 ENSCPSDSD
+351 ECDSSSHSDAD
-360 VEKNDSDYISPSKFR
+360 LEKHDTDFISPSKFR

-394 NYKLAYTKLLTC
+394 NYKLAYTKLLTT
-406 LRKKFLEESKV
+406 LRKKFLE
-417 GQPDLAEVGNENQK
+417 GAEIDKAASVKDEHSTQK
-431 QDLRHDLE
+431 HNLRYDLE
-439 IIIRSILERYAPIF
+439 VIIRSILERYAPIF
-453 VSLTSNM
+453 ISLTSNM
-460 IGEDLLLQEVTLQ
+460 IEEDLLLQEVTLQ

-483 KLVSCTPICI
+483 KLVSCTPMCI

-513 NKNVILD
+513 NKNLLLD

-527 FLDHKSVS
+527 YLDHKSVS

-544 LAFGYNDINKRRKLL
+544 LAFGYNDINKRKKLL
-559 MLNASSSTTSQITE
+559 MLNACSSTSSKITE
-573 EFSFTTDGK
+573 GFSFTTDGK

-592 SNGFYLKCAC
+592 SNGLYLKCAC

-622 PIFDID
+622 PIFEMD

>member
-39 CLKRGIEN
+39 CLKRNIGK

-56 RKRVEKHR
+56 RKRIEKHGT
-64 IQMQPSSVKSQAVH
+64 QPYLNLGKRLVIH
-78 SVPSKT
+78 DVPSKT
-84 VSPSSVHLEFKAPPL
+84 VSPSSVHL
-99 VEQRDLL
+99 QRDFLS
-106 PSDVSKLRNTPSHST
+106 SDQEKPGKTPAHNT

-131 NVQSNEFIPRITN
+131 NFQSAGSIPRITN
-144 FNTNDGQ
+144 FNTDNGQ
-151 TASEDISNN
+151 TVLENTSNN
-160 TSAPQPVHLVNDPL
+160 ISASQAVHLMNDPI
-174 IPTIRKSTLNLKSH
+174 IPTVRKSTLNLKSH

-197 QPLAAACMVTT
+197 QPLA
-208 TNIPVHPELDSRDVN
+208 TNCLVATSNVPVHSGMDDSNKSD
-223 NDDVDDETDIHFDSM
+223 DDVDDETNIHFDSM

-252 ISTPYLPNNSQIFS
+252 ISTPFLPNNSQIFS
-266 LQESTFPNRSASTR
+266 LQESEYPNPSASTR
-280 GDSSPHLANLLNM
+280 GNSSLHLTNLLNS
-293 TKTRN
+293 TKSVN
-298 NEKGSSMSESA
+298 DQKDSSIGHSTST
-309 SAFNGYDEIVSRPYI
+309 FNTYDEVVSRPFI

-329 HSNRDSNTGSNPS
+329 HLNRGANANTHPS
-342 TNEKVEGES
+342 HNAKLES
-351 ENSCPSDSD
+351 ECDSSSHSDAD
-360 VEKNDSDYISPSKFR
+360 LEKHDTDFISPSKFR

-394 NYKLAYTKLLTC
+394 NYKLAYTKLLTT
-406 LRKKFLEESKV
+406 LRKKFLE
-417 GQPDLAEVGNENQK
+417 GAEIDKSASVKDEHSTQK
-431 QDLRHDLE
+431 HNLRYDLE
-439 IIIRSILERYAPIF
+439 VIIRSILERYAPIF
-453 VSLTSNM
+453 ISLTSNM
-460 IGEDLLLQEVTLQ
+460 IEEDLLLQEVTLQ

-483 KLVSCTPICI
+483 KLVSCTPMCI

-513 NKNVILD
+513 NKNLLLD

-527 FLDHKSVS
+527 YLDHKSVS

-544 LAFGYNDINKRRKLL
+544 LAFGYNDINKRKKLL
-559 MLNASSSTTSQITE
+559 MLNACSSTSSKTTE
-573 EFSFTTDGK
+573 GFSFTTDGK

-592 SNGFYLKCAC
+592 SNGLYLKCAC

-622 PIFDID
+622 PIFEMD

>member
-39 CLKRGIEN
+39 CLKRNIGK

-56 RKRVEKHR
+56 RKRIEKHGT
-64 IQMQPSSVKSQAVH
+64 QPYLNLGKRLVIH
-78 SVPSKT
+78 DVPSKT
-84 VSPSSVHLEFKAPPL
+84 VSPSSVHL
-99 VEQRDLL
+99 QRDFLS
-106 PSDVSKLRNTPSHST
+106 SDQEKPGKTPAHNT

-131 NVQSNEFIPRITN
+131 NFQSAGSIPRITN
-144 FNTNDGQ
+144 FNTNNGQ
-151 TASEDISNN
+151 TVLENTSNN
-160 TSAPQPVHLVNDPL
+160 ISASQAVHLMNDPI
-174 IPTIRKSTLNLKSH
+174 IPTVRKSTLNLKSH

-197 QPLAAACMVTT
+197 QPLA
-208 TNIPVHPELDSRDVN
+208 TNCLVATSNVPVHSGMDDSNKSD
-223 NDDVDDETDIHFDSM
+223 DDVDDETNIHFDSM

-252 ISTPYLPNNSQIFS
+252 ISTPFLPNNTQIFS
-266 LQESTFPNRSASTR
+266 LQESEYPNPSASTR
-280 GDSSPHLANLLNM
+280 GNSSLHLTNLLNS
-293 TKTRN
+293 TKSVN
-298 NEKGSSMSESA
+298 DQKDSSIGHSTST
-309 SAFNGYDEIVSRPYI
+309 FNTYDEVVSRPFI

-329 HSNRDSNTGSNPS
+329 HLNRGANANTHPS
-342 TNEKVEGES
+342 HNAKLES
-351 ENSCPSDSD
+351 ECDSSSHSDAD
-360 VEKNDSDYISPSKFR
+360 LEKHDTDFISPSKFR

-394 NYKLAYTKLLTC
+394 NYKLAYTKLLTT
-406 LRKKFLEESKV
+406 LRKKFLE
-417 GQPDLAEVGNENQK
+417 GAEIDKSASVKDEHSTQK
-431 QDLRHDLE
+431 HNLRYDLE
-439 IIIRSILERYAPIF
+439 VIIRSILERYAPIF
-453 VSLTSNM
+453 ISLTSNM
-460 IGEDLLLQEVTLQ
+460 IEEDLLLQEVTLQ

-483 KLVSCTPICI
+483 KLVSCTPMCI

-513 NKNVILD
+513 NKNLLLD

-527 FLDHKSVS
+527 YLDHKSVS

-544 LAFGYNDINKRRKLL
+544 LAFGYNDINKRKKLL
-559 MLNASSSTTSQITE
+559 MLNACSSTSSKITE
-573 EFSFTTDGK
+573 GFSFTTDGK

-592 SNGFYLKCAC
+592 SNGLYLKCAC

-622 PIFDID
+622 PIFEMD

>member
-39 CLKRGIEN
+39 CLKRNIGK

-56 RKRVEKHR
+56 RKRIEKHGT
-64 IQMQPSSVKSQAVH
+64 QPYLNLGKRLVIH
-78 SVPSKT
+78 DVPSKT
-84 VSPSSVHLEFKAPPL
+84 VSPSSVHL
-99 VEQRDLL
+99 QRDFLS
-106 PSDVSKLRNTPSHST
+106 SDQEKPGKTPAHNT

-131 NVQSNEFIPRITN
+131 NFQSAGSIPRITN
-144 FNTNDGQ
+144 FNTDNGQ
-151 TASEDISNN
+151 TVLENTSNN
-160 TSAPQPVHLVNDPL
+160 ISASQAVHLMNDPI
-174 IPTIRKSTLNLKSH
+174 IPTVRKSTLNLKSH

-197 QPLAAACMVTT
+197 QPLA
-208 TNIPVHPELDSRDVN
+208 TNCLVATSNVPVHSGMDTSNKSD
-223 NDDVDDETDIHFDSM
+223 DDVDDETNIHFDSM

-252 ISTPYLPNNSQIFS
+252 ISTPFLPNNSQIFS
-266 LQESTFPNRSASTR
+266 LQESEYPNPSASTR
-280 GDSSPHLANLLNM
+280 GNSSLHLTNLLNS
-293 TKTRN
+293 TKSVN
-298 NEKGSSMSESA
+298 DQKDSSIGHSTST
-309 SAFNGYDEIVSRPYI
+309 FNTYDEVVSRPFI

-329 HSNRDSNTGSNPS
+329 HLNRGANANTHPS
-342 TNEKVEGES
+342 HNAKLES
-351 ENSCPSDSD
+351 ECDSSSHSDAD
-360 VEKNDSDYISPSKFR
+360 LEKHDTDFISPSKFR

-394 NYKLAYTKLLTC
+394 NYKLAYTKLLTT
-406 LRKKFLEESKV
+406 LRKKFLE
-417 GQPDLAEVGNENQK
+417 GAEIDKSVSVKDEHSTQK
-431 QDLRHDLE
+431 HNLRYDLE
-439 IIIRSILERYAPIF
+439 VIIRSILERYAPIF
-453 VSLTSNM
+453 ISLTSNM
-460 IGEDLLLQEVTLQ
+460 IEEDLLLQEVTLQ

-483 KLVSCTPICI
+483 KLVSCTPMCI

-513 NKNVILD
+513 NKNLLLD

-527 FLDHKSVS
+527 YLDHKSVS

-544 LAFGYNDINKRRKLL
+544 LAFGYNDINKRKKLL
-559 MLNASSSTTSQITE
+559 MLNACSSTSSKTTE
-573 EFSFTTDGK
+573 GFSFTTDGK

-592 SNGFYLKCAC
+592 SNGLYLKCAC

-622 PIFDID
+622 PIFEMD